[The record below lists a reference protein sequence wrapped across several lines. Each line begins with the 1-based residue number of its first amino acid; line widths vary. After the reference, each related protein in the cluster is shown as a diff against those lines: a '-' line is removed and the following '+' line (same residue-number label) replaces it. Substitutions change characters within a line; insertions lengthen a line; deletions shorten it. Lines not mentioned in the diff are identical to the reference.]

1 MEQKKITFNRDLNKA
16 MKFASQKAL
25 VENSDFITPEH
36 LLYGMMTL
44 PQMQDLMWSCNE
56 AFDIDDFL
64 DELDEHIEESTKD
77 DSQGAKPNDICE
89 PSFQLQQVFTDA
101 VRQAIMAERKAIDM
115 PMAINAILCLE
126 NSWAAYLL
134 RKHANVE
141 DFEIMTGTEIHFHEH
156 STGVEEDDDQ
166 YSNGEGDNP
175 FGLFDDDDE
184 DLLFGDE
191 DDYSSPSHKN
201 DKWKK
206 YVTCIN
212 EHLKDKNPLIG
223 REKELDR
230 TIQVLCRKD
239 KNNPLH
245 IGEPGVGKTALVYG
259 VARRI
264 EEGKVPDRLK
274 GCNIYQLDM
283 GTLLAGTRFRG
294 DMEQRLKQI
303 MEGVTSEAHCI
314 IYLDEIHNIV
324 GAGKGAEGGSDVSDL
339 LKPYLDD
346 DRIRVIGATTYTE
359 YNKNFTRSVGMI
371 RRFQTIDVEEP
382 SIDEAI
388 HILKSLK
395 PIYEKYHHVKYDAAA
410 IEYAVTS
417 SAKFITDRFLP
428 DKAID
433 LMDEAAAK
441 LRMERDSQPE
451 ELDEITRRLRQLEI
465 EREAIKREGD
475 EAKLDALNKEIAELQ
490 EREKNFRAKW
500 EGEKEV
506 LAKIQQDK
514 QQMEQLKF
522 EAERAEREGDYGRVA
537 EIRYGKLQQLQH
549 DIDAQQEQ
557 LRSRQGAEAMV
568 KEEVTPDDIAD
579 VVARWTGIPVTRMLQ
594 SEREKLLHLEDE
606 LHRRVVGQDEAIQA
620 VADAVRRSRAG
631 LQDPKRPIGSF
642 IFLGTTGVGKTELA
656 KALADYLFNDEN
668 MMTRIDMSEYQ
679 EKFSVSRLVG
689 APPGYVGYEEG
700 GQLTEAVR
708 RKPYSVV
715 LFDEIEKAHP
725 DVFNILLQVL
735 DDGRLTDNKGRTVNF
750 KNTII
755 IMTSNM
761 GSQLIQQK
769 FEAIARKSA
778 DERER
783 IIDETKGEVLEMLK
797 KTIRPEFLNRI
808 DDIIM
813 FEPLTQPQIEQIV
826 RLQVNGIERLLKDQD
841 VHIEVS
847 DAAVKLVAKAGFD
860 PEFGARPVK
869 RALQRLLLNDLSK
882 ALLAGT
888 VDKTRPIRV
897 DVDGDALRFSNAD

>member
-56 AFDIDDFL
+56 AFDLDDFL

-141 DFEIMTGTEIHFHEH
+141 DFEIMTATEIHFHER

-191 DDYSSPSHKN
+191 DDYSSPSRKN

-212 EHLKDKNPLIG
+212 EHLAEKNPLIG

-395 PIYEKYHHVKYDAAA
+395 PIYEKYHHVKYDPAA

-433 LMDEAAAK
+433 IIDEAGAQAE
-441 LRMERDSQPE
+441 MEGKKYKKIGKKQ
-451 ELDEITRRLRQLEI
+451 
-465 EREAIKREGD
+465 
-475 EAKLDALNKEIAELQ
+475 IA
-490 EREKNFRAKW
+490 
-500 EGEKEV
+500 EV
-506 LAKIQQDK
+506 LAK
-514 QQMEQLKF
+514 
-522 EAERAEREGDYGRVA
+522 VA
-537 EIRYGKLQQLQH
+537 K
-549 DIDAQQEQ
+549 IDALAIKQDDNKNLASLE
-557 LRSRQGAEAMV
+557 SRM
-568 KEEVTPDDIAD
+568 KD
-579 VVARWTGIPVTRMLQ
+579 VIY
-594 SEREKLLHLEDE
+594 
-606 LHRRVVGQDEAIQA
+606 GQDRAIQTVVEA
-620 VADAVRRSRAG
+620 VQLSKAG
-631 LQDPKRPIGSF
+631 LTDENKPLASLLFVGP
-642 IFLGTTGVGKTELA
+642 TGVGKTEVAKMLA
-656 KALADYLFNDEN
+656 QELGVKLVRF
-668 MMTRIDMSEYQ
+668 DMSEYV
-679 EKFSVSRLVG
+679 EKHTVAKLIG
-689 APPGYVGYEEG
+689 APAGYVGYDDG
-700 GQLTEAVR
+700 GLLTDAVR
-708 RKPYSVV
+708 KSPDCV
-715 LFDEIEKAHP
+715 LLLDEIEKAHS
-725 DVFNILLQVL
+725 DIFNILLQVM
-735 DDGRLTDNKGRTVNF
+735 DYGVLTDSKGRKAHF
-750 KNTII
+750 KNVIL
-755 IMTSNM
+755 IMTSNAGAQYASQASVGFASTASA
-761 GSQLIQQK
+761 GSAMLKQVKHTFKPEFINRLNEIVVFNDMDEQMAKLILGKKLRELNAKLAAKSVSITLTDEAHQHLLKSGYSKEYGAREMDRVIQQQLK
-769 FEAIARKSA
+769 TMLM
-778 DERER
+778 RE
-783 IIDETKGEVLEMLK
+783 ILFGKLK
-797 KTIRPEFLNRI
+797 KGGE
-808 DDIIM
+808 
-813 FEPLTQPQIEQIV
+813 
-826 RLQVNGIERLLKDQD
+826 
-841 VHIEVS
+841 
-847 DAAVKLVAKAGFD
+847 A
-860 PEFGARPVK
+860 
-869 RALQRLLLNDLSK
+869 
-882 ALLAGT
+882 T
-888 VDKTRPIRV
+888 VDLQNGTLTIKQ
-897 DVDGDALRFSNAD
+897 S

>member
-56 AFDIDDFL
+56 AFDLDDFL

-141 DFEIMTGTEIHFHEH
+141 DFEIMTATEIHFHER

-191 DDYSSPSHKN
+191 DDFSSPSHKN

-212 EHLKDKNPLIG
+212 EHLAEKNPLIG

-433 LMDEAAAK
+433 IIDEAGAQAE
-441 LRMERDSQPE
+441 MEGKKYKKIGKKQ
-451 ELDEITRRLRQLEI
+451 
-465 EREAIKREGD
+465 
-475 EAKLDALNKEIAELQ
+475 IA
-490 EREKNFRAKW
+490 
-500 EGEKEV
+500 EV
-506 LAKIQQDK
+506 LAK
-514 QQMEQLKF
+514 
-522 EAERAEREGDYGRVA
+522 VA
-537 EIRYGKLQQLQH
+537 K
-549 DIDAQQEQ
+549 IDALAIKQDDNKNLASLE
-557 LRSRQGAEAMV
+557 SRM
-568 KEEVTPDDIAD
+568 KD
-579 VVARWTGIPVTRMLQ
+579 VIY
-594 SEREKLLHLEDE
+594 
-606 LHRRVVGQDEAIQA
+606 GQDRAIQTVVEA
-620 VADAVRRSRAG
+620 VQLSKAG
-631 LQDPKRPIGSF
+631 LTDENKPLASLLFVGP
-642 IFLGTTGVGKTELA
+642 TGVGKTEVAKMLA
-656 KALADYLFNDEN
+656 QELGVKLVRF
-668 MMTRIDMSEYQ
+668 DMSEYV
-679 EKFSVSRLVG
+679 EKHTVAKLIG
-689 APPGYVGYEEG
+689 APAGYVGYDDG
-700 GQLTEAVR
+700 GLLTDAVR
-708 RKPYSVV
+708 KSPDCM
-715 LFDEIEKAHP
+715 LLLDEIEKAHS
-725 DVFNILLQVL
+725 DIFNILLQVM
-735 DDGRLTDNKGRTVNF
+735 DYGVLTDSKGRKAHF
-750 KNTII
+750 KNVIL
-755 IMTSNM
+755 IMTSNAGAQYASQASVGFASTASA
-761 GSQLIQQK
+761 GSAMLKQVKHTFKPEFINRLNEIVVFNDMDEQMAKLILGKKLRELNAKLAAKSVSITLTDEAHQHLLKSGYSKEYGAREMDRVIQQQLK
-769 FEAIARKSA
+769 TMLM
-778 DERER
+778 RE
-783 IIDETKGEVLEMLK
+783 ILFGKLK
-797 KTIRPEFLNRI
+797 KGGE
-808 DDIIM
+808 
-813 FEPLTQPQIEQIV
+813 
-826 RLQVNGIERLLKDQD
+826 
-841 VHIEVS
+841 
-847 DAAVKLVAKAGFD
+847 A
-860 PEFGARPVK
+860 
-869 RALQRLLLNDLSK
+869 
-882 ALLAGT
+882 T
-888 VDKTRPIRV
+888 VDLQNGTLTIKQ
-897 DVDGDALRFSNAD
+897 S

>member
-56 AFDIDDFL
+56 AFDLDDFL

-141 DFEIMTGTEIHFHEH
+141 DFEIMTGTEIHFHER

-191 DDYSSPSHKN
+191 DDFSSPSHKN

-212 EHLKDKNPLIG
+212 EHLAEKNPLIG
-223 REKELDR
+223 RERELDR

-433 LMDEAAAK
+433 IIDEAGAQAE
-441 LRMERDSQPE
+441 MEGKKYKKIGKKQ
-451 ELDEITRRLRQLEI
+451 
-465 EREAIKREGD
+465 
-475 EAKLDALNKEIAELQ
+475 IA
-490 EREKNFRAKW
+490 
-500 EGEKEV
+500 EV
-506 LAKIQQDK
+506 LAK
-514 QQMEQLKF
+514 
-522 EAERAEREGDYGRVA
+522 VA
-537 EIRYGKLQQLQH
+537 K
-549 DIDAQQEQ
+549 IDALAIKQDDNKNLASLE
-557 LRSRQGAEAMV
+557 SRM
-568 KEEVTPDDIAD
+568 KD
-579 VVARWTGIPVTRMLQ
+579 VIY
-594 SEREKLLHLEDE
+594 
-606 LHRRVVGQDEAIQA
+606 GQDRAIQTVVEA
-620 VADAVRRSRAG
+620 VQLSKAG
-631 LQDPKRPIGSF
+631 LTDENKPLASLLFVGP
-642 IFLGTTGVGKTELA
+642 TGVGKTEVAKMLA
-656 KALADYLFNDEN
+656 QELGVKLVRF
-668 MMTRIDMSEYQ
+668 DMSEYV
-679 EKFSVSRLVG
+679 EKHTVAKLIG
-689 APPGYVGYEEG
+689 APAGYVGYDDG
-700 GQLTEAVR
+700 GLLTDAVR
-708 RKPYSVV
+708 KSPDCV
-715 LFDEIEKAHP
+715 LLLDEIEKAHS
-725 DVFNILLQVL
+725 DIFNILLQVM
-735 DDGRLTDNKGRTVNF
+735 DYGVLTDSKGRKAHF
-750 KNTII
+750 KNVIL
-755 IMTSNM
+755 IMTSNAGAQYASQASVGFASTATA
-761 GSQLIQQK
+761 GSAMLKQVKHTFKPEFINRLNEIVVFNDMDEQMAKLILGKKLRELNAKLAAKSVSITLTDEAHQHLLKSGYSKEYGAREMDRVIQQQLK
-769 FEAIARKSA
+769 TMLM
-778 DERER
+778 RE
-783 IIDETKGEVLEMLK
+783 ILFGKLK
-797 KTIRPEFLNRI
+797 KGGE
-808 DDIIM
+808 
-813 FEPLTQPQIEQIV
+813 
-826 RLQVNGIERLLKDQD
+826 
-841 VHIEVS
+841 
-847 DAAVKLVAKAGFD
+847 A
-860 PEFGARPVK
+860 
-869 RALQRLLLNDLSK
+869 
-882 ALLAGT
+882 T
-888 VDKTRPIRV
+888 VDLQNGTLTIKQ
-897 DVDGDALRFSNAD
+897 S

>member
-16 MKFASQKAL
+16 MKYASQKAL

-56 AFDIDDFL
+56 AFDLDDFL

-141 DFEIMTGTEIHFHEH
+141 DFEIMTETEIHFHEH
-156 STGVEEDDDQ
+156 STGVEEDDQ

-184 DLLFGDE
+184 DLPFGDE
-191 DDYSSPSHKN
+191 DDFSSPSHKN

-212 EHLKDKNPLIG
+212 EHLEDKNPLIG
-223 REKELDR
+223 RENELDR

-433 LMDEAAAK
+433 IIDEAGAQAE
-441 LRMERDSQPE
+441 MEGKKYKKIGKKQ
-451 ELDEITRRLRQLEI
+451 
-465 EREAIKREGD
+465 
-475 EAKLDALNKEIAELQ
+475 IA
-490 EREKNFRAKW
+490 
-500 EGEKEV
+500 EV
-506 LAKIQQDK
+506 LAK
-514 QQMEQLKF
+514 
-522 EAERAEREGDYGRVA
+522 VA
-537 EIRYGKLQQLQH
+537 K
-549 DIDAQQEQ
+549 IDALAIKQDDNKNLASLE
-557 LRSRQGAEAMV
+557 SRMKGV
-568 KEEVTPDDIAD
+568 IY
-579 VVARWTGIPVTRMLQ
+579 
-594 SEREKLLHLEDE
+594 
-606 LHRRVVGQDEAIQA
+606 GQDRAIQTVVEA
-620 VADAVRRSRAG
+620 VQLSKAG
-631 LQDPKRPIGSF
+631 LTDENKPLASLLFVGP
-642 IFLGTTGVGKTELA
+642 TGVGKTEVAKMLA
-656 KALADYLFNDEN
+656 QELGVKLVRF
-668 MMTRIDMSEYQ
+668 DMSEYV
-679 EKFSVSRLVG
+679 EKHTVAKLIG
-689 APPGYVGYEEG
+689 APAGYVGYDDG
-700 GQLTEAVR
+700 GLLTDAVR
-708 RKPYSVV
+708 KSPDCV
-715 LFDEIEKAHP
+715 LLLDEIEKAHS
-725 DVFNILLQVL
+725 DIFNILLQVM
-735 DDGRLTDNKGRTVNF
+735 DYGVLTDSKGRKAHF
-750 KNTII
+750 KNVIL
-755 IMTSNM
+755 IMTSNAGAQYASQASVGFASTATA
-761 GSQLIQQK
+761 GSAMLKQVKQTFKPEFINRLNEIVVFNDMDEQMAKLILGKKLRELNAKLAAKSVSITLTDEAHQHLLKSGYSKEYGAREMDRVIQQQLK
-769 FEAIARKSA
+769 TMLM
-778 DERER
+778 RE
-783 IIDETKGEVLEMLK
+783 ILFGKLK
-797 KTIRPEFLNRI
+797 KGGEATV
-808 DDIIM
+808 D
-813 FEPLTQPQIEQIV
+813 
-826 RLQVNGIERLLKDQD
+826 LQNGILTIKQ
-841 VHIEVS
+841 S
-847 DAAVKLVAKAGFD
+847 
-860 PEFGARPVK
+860 
-869 RALQRLLLNDLSK
+869 
-882 ALLAGT
+882 
-888 VDKTRPIRV
+888 
-897 DVDGDALRFSNAD
+897 

>member
-16 MKFASQKAL
+16 MKYASQKAL

-56 AFDIDDFL
+56 AFDLDDFL

-141 DFEIMTGTEIHFHEH
+141 DFEIMTGTEIHFHER

-166 YSNGEGDNP
+166 YSNGEGDDNP

-191 DDYSSPSHKN
+191 DDFSTPSHKN

-212 EHLKDKNPLIG
+212 EHLAEKNPLIG
-223 REKELDR
+223 RERELDR

-433 LMDEAAAK
+433 ILDEAGAQAE
-441 LRMERDSQPE
+441 MEGKKHKKIGKKQ
-451 ELDEITRRLRQLEI
+451 
-465 EREAIKREGD
+465 
-475 EAKLDALNKEIAELQ
+475 IA
-490 EREKNFRAKW
+490 
-500 EGEKEV
+500 EV
-506 LAKIQQDK
+506 LAK
-514 QQMEQLKF
+514 
-522 EAERAEREGDYGRVA
+522 VA
-537 EIRYGKLQQLQH
+537 K
-549 DIDAQQEQ
+549 IDALAIKQDDNKNLASLE
-557 LRSRQGAEAMV
+557 SRM
-568 KEEVTPDDIAD
+568 KD
-579 VVARWTGIPVTRMLQ
+579 VIY
-594 SEREKLLHLEDE
+594 
-606 LHRRVVGQDEAIQA
+606 GQDRAIQTVVEA
-620 VADAVRRSRAG
+620 VQLSKAG
-631 LQDPKRPIGSF
+631 LTDENKPLASLLFVGP
-642 IFLGTTGVGKTELA
+642 TGVGKTEVAKMLA
-656 KALADYLFNDEN
+656 QELGVKLVRF
-668 MMTRIDMSEYQ
+668 DMSEYV
-679 EKFSVSRLVG
+679 EKHTVAKLIG
-689 APPGYVGYEEG
+689 APAGYVGYDDG
-700 GQLTEAVR
+700 GLLTDAVR
-708 RKPYSVV
+708 KSPDCV
-715 LFDEIEKAHP
+715 LLLDEIEKAHS
-725 DVFNILLQVL
+725 DIFNILLQVM
-735 DDGRLTDNKGRTVNF
+735 DYGVLTDSKGRKAHF
-750 KNTII
+750 KNVIL
-755 IMTSNM
+755 IMTSNAGAQYASQASM
-761 GSQLIQQK
+761 GFASTATAGSAMLKQVKHTFKPEFINRLNEIVVFNDMDEQMAKLILGKKLRELNAKLAAKSVSITLTNEAHQHLLKSGYSKEYGAREMDRVIQQQLK
-769 FEAIARKSA
+769 TMLM
-778 DERER
+778 RE
-783 IIDETKGEVLEMLK
+783 ILFGKLK
-797 KTIRPEFLNRI
+797 KGGE
-808 DDIIM
+808 
-813 FEPLTQPQIEQIV
+813 
-826 RLQVNGIERLLKDQD
+826 
-841 VHIEVS
+841 
-847 DAAVKLVAKAGFD
+847 A
-860 PEFGARPVK
+860 
-869 RALQRLLLNDLSK
+869 
-882 ALLAGT
+882 T
-888 VDKTRPIRV
+888 VDLQNGTLTIKQ
-897 DVDGDALRFSNAD
+897 S

>member
-16 MKFASQKAL
+16 MKYASQKAL

-56 AFDIDDFL
+56 AFDLDDFL

-141 DFEIMTGTEIHFHEH
+141 DFEIMTATEIHFHER

-191 DDYSSPSHKN
+191 NDFSSPSHKN

-212 EHLKDKNPLIG
+212 EHLAEKNPLIG
-223 REKELDR
+223 RERELDR

-433 LMDEAAAK
+433 IIDEAGAQAE
-441 LRMERDSQPE
+441 MEGKKYKKIGKKQ
-451 ELDEITRRLRQLEI
+451 
-465 EREAIKREGD
+465 
-475 EAKLDALNKEIAELQ
+475 IA
-490 EREKNFRAKW
+490 
-500 EGEKEV
+500 EV
-506 LAKIQQDK
+506 LAK
-514 QQMEQLKF
+514 
-522 EAERAEREGDYGRVA
+522 VA
-537 EIRYGKLQQLQH
+537 K
-549 DIDAQQEQ
+549 IDALAIKQDDNKNLASLE
-557 LRSRQGAEAMV
+557 SRM
-568 KEEVTPDDIAD
+568 KD
-579 VVARWTGIPVTRMLQ
+579 VIY
-594 SEREKLLHLEDE
+594 
-606 LHRRVVGQDEAIQA
+606 GQDRAIQTVVEA
-620 VADAVRRSRAG
+620 VQLSKAG
-631 LQDPKRPIGSF
+631 LTDENKPLASLLFVGP
-642 IFLGTTGVGKTELA
+642 TGVGKTEVAKMLA
-656 KALADYLFNDEN
+656 QELGVKLVRF
-668 MMTRIDMSEYQ
+668 DMSEYV
-679 EKFSVSRLVG
+679 EKHTVAKLIG
-689 APPGYVGYEEG
+689 APAGYVGYDDG
-700 GQLTEAVR
+700 GLLTDAVR
-708 RKPYSVV
+708 KSPDCV
-715 LFDEIEKAHP
+715 LLLDEIEKAHS
-725 DVFNILLQVL
+725 DIFNILLQVM
-735 DDGRLTDNKGRTVNF
+735 DYGVLTDSKGRKAHF
-750 KNTII
+750 KNVIL
-755 IMTSNM
+755 IMTSNAGAQYASQASVGFASTATA
-761 GSQLIQQK
+761 GSAMLKQVKHTFKPEFINRLNEIVVFNDMDEQMAKLILGKKLRELNAKLAAKSVSITLTDEAHQHLLKSGYSKEYGAREMDRVIQQQLK
-769 FEAIARKSA
+769 TMLM
-778 DERER
+778 RE
-783 IIDETKGEVLEMLK
+783 ILFGKLK
-797 KTIRPEFLNRI
+797 KGGE
-808 DDIIM
+808 
-813 FEPLTQPQIEQIV
+813 
-826 RLQVNGIERLLKDQD
+826 
-841 VHIEVS
+841 
-847 DAAVKLVAKAGFD
+847 A
-860 PEFGARPVK
+860 
-869 RALQRLLLNDLSK
+869 
-882 ALLAGT
+882 T
-888 VDKTRPIRV
+888 VDLQNGTLTIKQ
-897 DVDGDALRFSNAD
+897 S

>member
-16 MKFASQKAL
+16 MKYASQKAL

-56 AFDIDDFL
+56 AFDLDDFL

-191 DDYSSPSHKN
+191 DDFSSPSHKN

-212 EHLKDKNPLIG
+212 EHLAEKNPLIG
-223 REKELDR
+223 RERELDR

-274 GCNIYQLDM
+274 GCKIYQLDM

-395 PIYEKYHHVKYDAAA
+395 PIYEKYHHVKYDDAA

-433 LMDEAAAK
+433 IIDEAGAQAE
-441 LRMERDSQPE
+441 MEGKKYKKIGKKQ
-451 ELDEITRRLRQLEI
+451 
-465 EREAIKREGD
+465 
-475 EAKLDALNKEIAELQ
+475 IA
-490 EREKNFRAKW
+490 
-500 EGEKEV
+500 EV
-506 LAKIQQDK
+506 LAK
-514 QQMEQLKF
+514 
-522 EAERAEREGDYGRVA
+522 VA
-537 EIRYGKLQQLQH
+537 K
-549 DIDAQQEQ
+549 IDALAIKQDDNKNLASLE
-557 LRSRQGAEAMV
+557 SRM
-568 KEEVTPDDIAD
+568 KD
-579 VVARWTGIPVTRMLQ
+579 VIY
-594 SEREKLLHLEDE
+594 
-606 LHRRVVGQDEAIQA
+606 GQDRAIQTA
-620 VADAVRRSRAG
+620 VEAVQLSKAG
-631 LQDPKRPIGSF
+631 LTDENKPLASLLFVGP
-642 IFLGTTGVGKTELA
+642 TGVGKTEVAKMLA
-656 KALADYLFNDEN
+656 QELGVKLVRF
-668 MMTRIDMSEYQ
+668 DMSEYV
-679 EKFSVSRLVG
+679 EKHTVAKLIG
-689 APPGYVGYEEG
+689 APAGYVGYDDG
-700 GQLTEAVR
+700 GLLTDAVR
-708 RKPYSVV
+708 KSPDCV
-715 LFDEIEKAHP
+715 LLLDEIEKAHS
-725 DVFNILLQVL
+725 DIFNILLQVM
-735 DDGRLTDNKGRTVNF
+735 DYGVLTDSKGRKAHF
-750 KNTII
+750 KNVIL
-755 IMTSNM
+755 IMTSNAGAQYASQASVGFASTATA
-761 GSQLIQQK
+761 GSAMLKQVKHTFKPEFINRLNEIVVFNDMDEQVAKLILGKKLRELNAKLAAKSVSITLTDEAHQHLLKSGYSKEYGAREMDRVIQQQLK
-769 FEAIARKSA
+769 TMLM
-778 DERER
+778 RE
-783 IIDETKGEVLEMLK
+783 ILFGKLK
-797 KTIRPEFLNRI
+797 KGGE
-808 DDIIM
+808 
-813 FEPLTQPQIEQIV
+813 
-826 RLQVNGIERLLKDQD
+826 
-841 VHIEVS
+841 
-847 DAAVKLVAKAGFD
+847 A
-860 PEFGARPVK
+860 
-869 RALQRLLLNDLSK
+869 
-882 ALLAGT
+882 T
-888 VDKTRPIRV
+888 VDLQNGTLTIKQ
-897 DVDGDALRFSNAD
+897 S

>member
-56 AFDIDDFL
+56 AFGLDDFL

-141 DFEIMTGTEIHFHEH
+141 DFEIMTGTEIHFHER

-191 DDYSSPSHKN
+191 DDFSSPSHKN

-212 EHLKDKNPLIG
+212 EHLAEKNPLIG

-382 SIDEAI
+382 SIDETI

-433 LMDEAAAK
+433 IIDEAGAQAE
-441 LRMERDSQPE
+441 MEGKKYKKIGKKQ
-451 ELDEITRRLRQLEI
+451 
-465 EREAIKREGD
+465 
-475 EAKLDALNKEIAELQ
+475 IA
-490 EREKNFRAKW
+490 
-500 EGEKEV
+500 EV
-506 LAKIQQDK
+506 LAK
-514 QQMEQLKF
+514 
-522 EAERAEREGDYGRVA
+522 VA
-537 EIRYGKLQQLQH
+537 K
-549 DIDAQQEQ
+549 IDALAIKQDDNKNLASLE
-557 LRSRQGAEAMV
+557 SRM
-568 KEEVTPDDIAD
+568 KD
-579 VVARWTGIPVTRMLQ
+579 VIY
-594 SEREKLLHLEDE
+594 
-606 LHRRVVGQDEAIQA
+606 GQDRAIQTVVEA
-620 VADAVRRSRAG
+620 VQLSKAG
-631 LQDPKRPIGSF
+631 LTDENKPLASLLFVGP
-642 IFLGTTGVGKTELA
+642 TGVGKTEVAKMLA
-656 KALADYLFNDEN
+656 QELGVKLVRF
-668 MMTRIDMSEYQ
+668 DMSEYV
-679 EKFSVSRLVG
+679 EKHTVAKLIG
-689 APPGYVGYEEG
+689 APAGYVGYDDG
-700 GQLTEAVR
+700 GLLTDAVR
-708 RKPYSVV
+708 KSPDCV
-715 LFDEIEKAHP
+715 LLLDEIEKAHS
-725 DVFNILLQVL
+725 DIFNILLQVM
-735 DDGRLTDNKGRTVNF
+735 DYGVLTDSKGRKAHF
-750 KNTII
+750 KNVIL
-755 IMTSNM
+755 IMTSNAGAQYASQASLGFASTASA
-761 GSQLIQQK
+761 GSAMLKQVKHTFKPEFINRLNEIVVFNDMDEQMAKLILGKKLRELNAKLAAKSVSITLTDEAHQHLLKNGYSKEYGAREMDRVIQQQLK
-769 FEAIARKSA
+769 TMLM
-778 DERER
+778 RE
-783 IIDETKGEVLEMLK
+783 ILFGKLK
-797 KTIRPEFLNRI
+797 KGGE
-808 DDIIM
+808 
-813 FEPLTQPQIEQIV
+813 
-826 RLQVNGIERLLKDQD
+826 
-841 VHIEVS
+841 
-847 DAAVKLVAKAGFD
+847 A
-860 PEFGARPVK
+860 
-869 RALQRLLLNDLSK
+869 
-882 ALLAGT
+882 T
-888 VDKTRPIRV
+888 VDLQNGTLTIKQ
-897 DVDGDALRFSNAD
+897 S

>member
-56 AFDIDDFL
+56 AFDLDDFL

-141 DFEIMTGTEIHFHEH
+141 DFEIMTATEIHFHER

-191 DDYSSPSHKN
+191 DDFSSPSHKN

-212 EHLKDKNPLIG
+212 EHLAEKNPLIG
-223 REKELDR
+223 REHELDR

-433 LMDEAAAK
+433 IIDEAGAQAE
-441 LRMERDSQPE
+441 MEGKKYKKIGKKQ
-451 ELDEITRRLRQLEI
+451 
-465 EREAIKREGD
+465 
-475 EAKLDALNKEIAELQ
+475 IA
-490 EREKNFRAKW
+490 
-500 EGEKEV
+500 EV
-506 LAKIQQDK
+506 LAK
-514 QQMEQLKF
+514 
-522 EAERAEREGDYGRVA
+522 VA
-537 EIRYGKLQQLQH
+537 K
-549 DIDAQQEQ
+549 IDALAIKQDDNKNLASLE
-557 LRSRQGAEAMV
+557 SRM
-568 KEEVTPDDIAD
+568 KD
-579 VVARWTGIPVTRMLQ
+579 VIY
-594 SEREKLLHLEDE
+594 
-606 LHRRVVGQDEAIQA
+606 GQDRAIQTVVEA
-620 VADAVRRSRAG
+620 VQLSKAG
-631 LQDPKRPIGSF
+631 LTDENKPLASLLFVGP
-642 IFLGTTGVGKTELA
+642 TGVGKTEVAKMLA
-656 KALADYLFNDEN
+656 QELGVKLVRF
-668 MMTRIDMSEYQ
+668 DMSEYV
-679 EKFSVSRLVG
+679 EKHTVAKLIG
-689 APPGYVGYEEG
+689 APAGYVGYDDG
-700 GQLTEAVR
+700 GLLTDAVR
-708 RKPYSVV
+708 KSPDCV
-715 LFDEIEKAHP
+715 LLLDEIEKAHS
-725 DVFNILLQVL
+725 DIFNILLQVM
-735 DDGRLTDNKGRTVNF
+735 DYGVLTDSKGRKAHF
-750 KNTII
+750 KNVIL
-755 IMTSNM
+755 IMTSNAGAQYASQASVGFASTATA
-761 GSQLIQQK
+761 GSAMLKQVKHTFKPEFINRLNEIVVFNDMDEQMAKLILGKKLRELNAKLAAKSVSITLTDEAHQHLLKSGYSKEYGAREMDRVIQQQLK
-769 FEAIARKSA
+769 TMLM
-778 DERER
+778 RE
-783 IIDETKGEVLEMLK
+783 ILFGKLK
-797 KTIRPEFLNRI
+797 KGGEATV
-808 DDIIM
+808 D
-813 FEPLTQPQIEQIV
+813 
-826 RLQVNGIERLLKDQD
+826 LQNGILTIKQ
-841 VHIEVS
+841 S
-847 DAAVKLVAKAGFD
+847 
-860 PEFGARPVK
+860 
-869 RALQRLLLNDLSK
+869 
-882 ALLAGT
+882 
-888 VDKTRPIRV
+888 
-897 DVDGDALRFSNAD
+897 

>member
-56 AFDIDDFL
+56 AFDLDEFL

-141 DFEIMTGTEIHFHEH
+141 DFEIMTATEIHFHER

-191 DDYSSPSHKN
+191 DDYSIPSRKN

-212 EHLKDKNPLIG
+212 EHLAEKNPLIG
-223 REKELDR
+223 REHELDR

-274 GCNIYQLDM
+274 GCKIYQLDM

-395 PIYEKYHHVKYDAAA
+395 PIYEKYHHVKYDDAA

-433 LMDEAAAK
+433 IIDEAGAQAE
-441 LRMERDSQPE
+441 MEGKKYKKIGKKQ
-451 ELDEITRRLRQLEI
+451 
-465 EREAIKREGD
+465 
-475 EAKLDALNKEIAELQ
+475 IA
-490 EREKNFRAKW
+490 
-500 EGEKEV
+500 EV
-506 LAKIQQDK
+506 LAK
-514 QQMEQLKF
+514 
-522 EAERAEREGDYGRVA
+522 VA
-537 EIRYGKLQQLQH
+537 K
-549 DIDAQQEQ
+549 IDALAIKQDDNKNLASLE
-557 LRSRQGAEAMV
+557 SRM
-568 KEEVTPDDIAD
+568 KD
-579 VVARWTGIPVTRMLQ
+579 VIY
-594 SEREKLLHLEDE
+594 
-606 LHRRVVGQDEAIQA
+606 GQDRAIQTVVEA
-620 VADAVRRSRAG
+620 VQLSKAG
-631 LQDPKRPIGSF
+631 LTDENKPLASLLFVGP
-642 IFLGTTGVGKTELA
+642 TGVGKTEVAKMLA
-656 KALADYLFNDEN
+656 QELGVKLVRF
-668 MMTRIDMSEYQ
+668 DMSEYV
-679 EKFSVSRLVG
+679 EKHTVAKLIG
-689 APPGYVGYEEG
+689 APAGYVGYDDG
-700 GQLTEAVR
+700 GLLTDAVR
-708 RKPYSVV
+708 KSPDCV
-715 LFDEIEKAHP
+715 LLLDEIEKAHS
-725 DVFNILLQVL
+725 DIFNILLQVM
-735 DDGRLTDNKGRTVNF
+735 DYGVLTDSKGRKAHF
-750 KNTII
+750 KNVIL
-755 IMTSNM
+755 IMTSNAGAQYASQASVGFASTATA
-761 GSQLIQQK
+761 GSAMLKQVKHTFKPEFINRLNEIVVFNDMDEQMAKLILGKKLRELNAKLAAKSVSITLTDKAHQHLLKSGYSKEYGAREMDRVIQQQLK
-769 FEAIARKSA
+769 TMLM
-778 DERER
+778 RE
-783 IIDETKGEVLEMLK
+783 ILFGKLK
-797 KTIRPEFLNRI
+797 KGGE
-808 DDIIM
+808 
-813 FEPLTQPQIEQIV
+813 
-826 RLQVNGIERLLKDQD
+826 
-841 VHIEVS
+841 
-847 DAAVKLVAKAGFD
+847 A
-860 PEFGARPVK
+860 
-869 RALQRLLLNDLSK
+869 
-882 ALLAGT
+882 T
-888 VDKTRPIRV
+888 VDLQNGTLTIKQ
-897 DVDGDALRFSNAD
+897 S

>member
-16 MKFASQKAL
+16 MKYASQKAL

-56 AFDIDDFL
+56 AFDLDDFL

-141 DFEIMTGTEIHFHEH
+141 DFEIMTATEIHFHER

-191 DDYSSPSHKN
+191 DDFSSPSHKN

-212 EHLKDKNPLIG
+212 EHLAEKNPLIG
-223 REKELDR
+223 RERELDR

-395 PIYEKYHHVKYDAAA
+395 PIYEKYHHVKYDDAA

-433 LMDEAAAK
+433 IIDEAGAQAE
-441 LRMERDSQPE
+441 MEGKKYKKIGKKQ
-451 ELDEITRRLRQLEI
+451 
-465 EREAIKREGD
+465 
-475 EAKLDALNKEIAELQ
+475 IA
-490 EREKNFRAKW
+490 
-500 EGEKEV
+500 EV
-506 LAKIQQDK
+506 LAK
-514 QQMEQLKF
+514 
-522 EAERAEREGDYGRVA
+522 VA
-537 EIRYGKLQQLQH
+537 K
-549 DIDAQQEQ
+549 IDALAIKQDDNKNLASLE
-557 LRSRQGAEAMV
+557 SRM
-568 KEEVTPDDIAD
+568 KD
-579 VVARWTGIPVTRMLQ
+579 VIY
-594 SEREKLLHLEDE
+594 
-606 LHRRVVGQDEAIQA
+606 GQDRAIQTVVEA
-620 VADAVRRSRAG
+620 VQLSKAG
-631 LQDPKRPIGSF
+631 LTDENKPLASLLFVGP
-642 IFLGTTGVGKTELA
+642 TGVGKTEVAKMLA
-656 KALADYLFNDEN
+656 QELGVKLVRF
-668 MMTRIDMSEYQ
+668 DMSEYV
-679 EKFSVSRLVG
+679 EKHTVAKLIG
-689 APPGYVGYEEG
+689 APAGYVGYDDG
-700 GQLTEAVR
+700 GLLTDAVR
-708 RKPYSVV
+708 KSPDCV
-715 LFDEIEKAHP
+715 LLLDEIEKAHS
-725 DVFNILLQVL
+725 DIFNILLQVM
-735 DDGRLTDNKGRTVNF
+735 DYGVLTDSKGRKAHF
-750 KNTII
+750 KNVIL
-755 IMTSNM
+755 IMTSNAGAQYASQASVGFASTASA
-761 GSQLIQQK
+761 GSAMLKQVKHTFKPEFINRLNEIVVFNDMDEQMAKLILGKKLRELNAKLAAKSVSIALTDEAHQHLLKSGYSKEYGAREMDRVIQQQLK
-769 FEAIARKSA
+769 TMLM
-778 DERER
+778 RE
-783 IIDETKGEVLEMLK
+783 ILFGKLK
-797 KTIRPEFLNRI
+797 KGGE
-808 DDIIM
+808 
-813 FEPLTQPQIEQIV
+813 
-826 RLQVNGIERLLKDQD
+826 
-841 VHIEVS
+841 
-847 DAAVKLVAKAGFD
+847 A
-860 PEFGARPVK
+860 
-869 RALQRLLLNDLSK
+869 
-882 ALLAGT
+882 T
-888 VDKTRPIRV
+888 VDLQNGTLTIKQ
-897 DVDGDALRFSNAD
+897 S

>member
-141 DFEIMTGTEIHFHEH
+141 DFEIMTGTEIHFHER

-166 YSNGEGDNP
+166 YSNGVGDNP

-184 DLLFGDE
+184 DLPFGDE
-191 DDYSSPSHKN
+191 DDFSNPSHKN

-212 EHLKDKNPLIG
+212 EHLAEKNPLIG
-223 REKELDR
+223 RERELDR

-274 GCNIYQLDM
+274 GCKIYQLDM

-433 LMDEAAAK
+433 IIDEAGAQAE
-441 LRMERDSQPE
+441 MEGKKYKKIGKKQ
-451 ELDEITRRLRQLEI
+451 
-465 EREAIKREGD
+465 
-475 EAKLDALNKEIAELQ
+475 IA
-490 EREKNFRAKW
+490 
-500 EGEKEV
+500 EV
-506 LAKIQQDK
+506 LAK
-514 QQMEQLKF
+514 
-522 EAERAEREGDYGRVA
+522 VA
-537 EIRYGKLQQLQH
+537 K
-549 DIDAQQEQ
+549 IDALAINQDDNKNLASLE
-557 LRSRQGAEAMV
+557 SRM
-568 KEEVTPDDIAD
+568 KD
-579 VVARWTGIPVTRMLQ
+579 VIY
-594 SEREKLLHLEDE
+594 
-606 LHRRVVGQDEAIQA
+606 GQDRAIQTVVEA
-620 VADAVRRSRAG
+620 VQLSKAG
-631 LQDPKRPIGSF
+631 LTDENKPLASLLFVGP
-642 IFLGTTGVGKTELA
+642 TGVGKTEVAKMLA
-656 KALADYLFNDEN
+656 QELGVKLVRF
-668 MMTRIDMSEYQ
+668 DMSEYV
-679 EKFSVSRLVG
+679 EKHTVAKLIG
-689 APPGYVGYEEG
+689 APAGYVGYDDG
-700 GQLTEAVR
+700 GLLTDAVR
-708 RKPYSVV
+708 KSPDCV
-715 LFDEIEKAHP
+715 LLLDEIEKAHS
-725 DVFNILLQVL
+725 DIFNILLQVM
-735 DDGRLTDNKGRTVNF
+735 DYGVLTDSKGRKAHF
-750 KNTII
+750 KNVIL
-755 IMTSNM
+755 IMTSNAGAQYASQASM
-761 GSQLIQQK
+761 GFASTATAGSAMLKQVKHTFKPEFINRLNEIVVFNDMDEQMAKLILGKKLRELNAKLAAKSVSITLTDEAHQHLLKSGYSKEYGAREMDRVIQQQLK
-769 FEAIARKSA
+769 TMLM
-778 DERER
+778 RE
-783 IIDETKGEVLEMLK
+783 ILFGKLK
-797 KTIRPEFLNRI
+797 KGGEATV
-808 DDIIM
+808 D
-813 FEPLTQPQIEQIV
+813 
-826 RLQVNGIERLLKDQD
+826 LQNGILTIKQ
-841 VHIEVS
+841 S
-847 DAAVKLVAKAGFD
+847 
-860 PEFGARPVK
+860 
-869 RALQRLLLNDLSK
+869 
-882 ALLAGT
+882 
-888 VDKTRPIRV
+888 
-897 DVDGDALRFSNAD
+897 

>member
-56 AFDIDDFL
+56 AFDLDEFL

-141 DFEIMTGTEIHFHEH
+141 DFEIMTGTEIHFHER
-156 STGVEEDDDQ
+156 STGVEDDDDQ
-166 YSNGEGDNP
+166 YSNGVGDNP

-184 DLLFGDE
+184 DLPFGDE
-191 DDYSSPSHKN
+191 DDFSSPSHKN

-212 EHLKDKNPLIG
+212 EHLAEKNPLIG
-223 REKELDR
+223 RERELDR

-274 GCNIYQLDM
+274 GCKIYQLDM

-433 LMDEAAAK
+433 IIDEAGAQAE
-441 LRMERDSQPE
+441 MEGKKYKKIGKKQ
-451 ELDEITRRLRQLEI
+451 
-465 EREAIKREGD
+465 
-475 EAKLDALNKEIAELQ
+475 IA
-490 EREKNFRAKW
+490 
-500 EGEKEV
+500 EV
-506 LAKIQQDK
+506 LAK
-514 QQMEQLKF
+514 
-522 EAERAEREGDYGRVA
+522 VA
-537 EIRYGKLQQLQH
+537 K
-549 DIDAQQEQ
+549 IDALAIKQDDNKNLVSLE
-557 LRSRQGAEAMV
+557 SRM
-568 KEEVTPDDIAD
+568 KD
-579 VVARWTGIPVTRMLQ
+579 VIY
-594 SEREKLLHLEDE
+594 
-606 LHRRVVGQDEAIQA
+606 GQDRAIQTVVEA
-620 VADAVRRSRAG
+620 VQLSKAG
-631 LQDPKRPIGSF
+631 LTDENKPLASLLFVGP
-642 IFLGTTGVGKTELA
+642 TGVGKTEVAKMLA
-656 KALADYLFNDEN
+656 QELGVKLVRF
-668 MMTRIDMSEYQ
+668 DMSEYV
-679 EKFSVSRLVG
+679 EKHTVAKLIG
-689 APPGYVGYEEG
+689 APAGYVGYDDG
-700 GQLTEAVR
+700 GLLTDAVR
-708 RKPYSVV
+708 KSPDCV
-715 LFDEIEKAHP
+715 LLLDEIEKAHS
-725 DVFNILLQVL
+725 DIFNILLQVM
-735 DDGRLTDNKGRTVNF
+735 DYGVLTDSKGRKAHF
-750 KNTII
+750 KNVIL
-755 IMTSNM
+755 IMTSNAGAQYASQASVGFASTATA
-761 GSQLIQQK
+761 GS
-769 FEAIARKSA
+769 A
-778 DERER
+778 
-783 IIDETKGEVLEMLK
+783 MLK
-797 KTIRPEFLNRI
+797 QVKHTFKPEFINRLN
-808 DDIIM
+808 
-813 FEPLTQPQIEQIV
+813 
-826 RLQVNGIERLLKDQD
+826 
-841 VHIEVS
+841 
-847 DAAVKLVAKAGFD
+847 
-860 PEFGARPVK
+860 
-869 RALQRLLLNDLSK
+869 
-882 ALLAGT
+882 
-888 VDKTRPIRV
+888 
-897 DVDGDALRFSNAD
+897 

>member
-16 MKFASQKAL
+16 MKYASQKAL

-141 DFEIMTGTEIHFHEH
+141 DFEIMTATEIHFHER

-175 FGLFDDDDE
+175 FGLFDDDNE

-191 DDYSSPSHKN
+191 DDFSSPSHKN

-212 EHLKDKNPLIG
+212 EHLAEKNPLIG
-223 REKELDR
+223 RERELDR

-433 LMDEAAAK
+433 IIDEAGAQAE
-441 LRMERDSQPE
+441 MEGKKYKKIGKKQ
-451 ELDEITRRLRQLEI
+451 
-465 EREAIKREGD
+465 
-475 EAKLDALNKEIAELQ
+475 IA
-490 EREKNFRAKW
+490 
-500 EGEKEV
+500 EV
-506 LAKIQQDK
+506 LAK
-514 QQMEQLKF
+514 
-522 EAERAEREGDYGRVA
+522 VA
-537 EIRYGKLQQLQH
+537 K
-549 DIDAQQEQ
+549 IDALAIKQDDNKNLASLE
-557 LRSRQGAEAMV
+557 SRM
-568 KEEVTPDDIAD
+568 KD
-579 VVARWTGIPVTRMLQ
+579 VIY
-594 SEREKLLHLEDE
+594 
-606 LHRRVVGQDEAIQA
+606 GQDRAIQTVVEA
-620 VADAVRRSRAG
+620 VQLSKAG
-631 LQDPKRPIGSF
+631 LTDENKPLASLLFVGP
-642 IFLGTTGVGKTELA
+642 TGVGKTEVAKMLA
-656 KALADYLFNDEN
+656 QELGVKLVRF
-668 MMTRIDMSEYQ
+668 DMSEYV
-679 EKFSVSRLVG
+679 EKHTVAKLIG
-689 APPGYVGYEEG
+689 APAGYVGYDDG
-700 GQLTEAVR
+700 GLLTDAVR
-708 RKPYSVV
+708 KSPDCV
-715 LFDEIEKAHP
+715 LLLDEIEKAHS
-725 DVFNILLQVL
+725 DIFNILLQVM
-735 DDGRLTDNKGRTVNF
+735 DYGVLTDSKGRKAHF
-750 KNTII
+750 KNVIL
-755 IMTSNM
+755 IMTSNAGAQYASQASVGFASTATA
-761 GSQLIQQK
+761 GSAMLKQVKHTFKPEFINRLNEIVVFNDMDEQMAKLILGKKLRELNAKLAAKSVSITLTDEAHQHLLKSGYSKEYGAREMDRVIQQQLK
-769 FEAIARKSA
+769 TMLM
-778 DERER
+778 RE
-783 IIDETKGEVLEMLK
+783 ILFGKLK
-797 KTIRPEFLNRI
+797 KGGE
-808 DDIIM
+808 
-813 FEPLTQPQIEQIV
+813 
-826 RLQVNGIERLLKDQD
+826 
-841 VHIEVS
+841 
-847 DAAVKLVAKAGFD
+847 A
-860 PEFGARPVK
+860 
-869 RALQRLLLNDLSK
+869 
-882 ALLAGT
+882 T
-888 VDKTRPIRV
+888 VDLQNGTLTIKQ
-897 DVDGDALRFSNAD
+897 S

>member
-16 MKFASQKAL
+16 MKYASQKAL

-56 AFDIDDFL
+56 AFDLDDFL

-191 DDYSSPSHKN
+191 DDFSSPSHKN

-212 EHLKDKNPLIG
+212 EHLAEKNPLIG
-223 REKELDR
+223 RERELDR

-274 GCNIYQLDM
+274 GCKIYQLDM

-433 LMDEAAAK
+433 IIDEAGAQAE
-441 LRMERDSQPE
+441 MEGKKYKKIGKKQ
-451 ELDEITRRLRQLEI
+451 
-465 EREAIKREGD
+465 
-475 EAKLDALNKEIAELQ
+475 IA
-490 EREKNFRAKW
+490 
-500 EGEKEV
+500 EV
-506 LAKIQQDK
+506 LAK
-514 QQMEQLKF
+514 
-522 EAERAEREGDYGRVA
+522 VA
-537 EIRYGKLQQLQH
+537 K
-549 DIDAQQEQ
+549 IDALAIKQDDNKNLASLE
-557 LRSRQGAEAMV
+557 SRM
-568 KEEVTPDDIAD
+568 KD
-579 VVARWTGIPVTRMLQ
+579 VIY
-594 SEREKLLHLEDE
+594 
-606 LHRRVVGQDEAIQA
+606 GQDRAIQTVVEA
-620 VADAVRRSRAG
+620 VQLSKAG
-631 LQDPKRPIGSF
+631 LTDENKPLASLLFVGP
-642 IFLGTTGVGKTELA
+642 TGVGKTEVAKMLA
-656 KALADYLFNDEN
+656 QELGVKLVRF
-668 MMTRIDMSEYQ
+668 DMSEYV
-679 EKFSVSRLVG
+679 EKHTVAKLIG
-689 APPGYVGYEEG
+689 APAGYVGYDDG
-700 GQLTEAVR
+700 GLLTDAVR
-708 RKPYSVV
+708 KSPDCV
-715 LFDEIEKAHP
+715 LLLDEIEKAHS
-725 DVFNILLQVL
+725 DIFNILLQVM
-735 DDGRLTDNKGRTVNF
+735 DYGVLTDSKGRKAHF
-750 KNTII
+750 KNVIL
-755 IMTSNM
+755 IMTSNAGAQYASQASVGFASTATA
-761 GSQLIQQK
+761 GSAMLKQVKHTFKPEFINRLNEIVVFNDMDEQMAKLILGKKLRELNAKLAAKSVSITLTDEAHQHLLKSGYSKEYGAREMDRVIQQQLK
-769 FEAIARKSA
+769 TMLM
-778 DERER
+778 RE
-783 IIDETKGEVLEMLK
+783 ILFGKLK
-797 KTIRPEFLNRI
+797 KGGE
-808 DDIIM
+808 
-813 FEPLTQPQIEQIV
+813 
-826 RLQVNGIERLLKDQD
+826 
-841 VHIEVS
+841 
-847 DAAVKLVAKAGFD
+847 A
-860 PEFGARPVK
+860 
-869 RALQRLLLNDLSK
+869 
-882 ALLAGT
+882 T
-888 VDKTRPIRV
+888 VDLQNGTLTIKQ
-897 DVDGDALRFSNAD
+897 S

>member
-56 AFDIDDFL
+56 AFDLDDFL

-141 DFEIMTGTEIHFHEH
+141 DFEIMTGTEIHFHER

-191 DDYSSPSHKN
+191 DDFSSPSHKN

-212 EHLKDKNPLIG
+212 EHLAEKNPLIG
-223 REKELDR
+223 RERELDR

-274 GCNIYQLDM
+274 GCKIYQLDM

-433 LMDEAAAK
+433 IIDEAGAQAE
-441 LRMERDSQPE
+441 MEGKKYKKIGKKQ
-451 ELDEITRRLRQLEI
+451 
-465 EREAIKREGD
+465 
-475 EAKLDALNKEIAELQ
+475 IA
-490 EREKNFRAKW
+490 
-500 EGEKEV
+500 EV
-506 LAKIQQDK
+506 LAK
-514 QQMEQLKF
+514 
-522 EAERAEREGDYGRVA
+522 VA
-537 EIRYGKLQQLQH
+537 K
-549 DIDAQQEQ
+549 IDALAIKQDDNKNLASLE
-557 LRSRQGAEAMV
+557 SRM
-568 KEEVTPDDIAD
+568 KD
-579 VVARWTGIPVTRMLQ
+579 VIY
-594 SEREKLLHLEDE
+594 
-606 LHRRVVGQDEAIQA
+606 GQDRAIQTVVEA
-620 VADAVRRSRAG
+620 VQLSKAG
-631 LQDPKRPIGSF
+631 LTDENKPLASLLFVGP
-642 IFLGTTGVGKTELA
+642 TGVGKTEVAKMLA
-656 KALADYLFNDEN
+656 QELGVKLVRF
-668 MMTRIDMSEYQ
+668 DMSEYV
-679 EKFSVSRLVG
+679 EKHTVAKLIG
-689 APPGYVGYEEG
+689 APAGYVGYDDG
-700 GQLTEAVR
+700 GLLTDAVR
-708 RKPYSVV
+708 KSPDCV
-715 LFDEIEKAHP
+715 LLLDEIEKAHS
-725 DVFNILLQVL
+725 DIFNILLQVM
-735 DDGRLTDNKGRTVNF
+735 DYGVLTDSKGRKAHF
-750 KNTII
+750 KNVIL
-755 IMTSNM
+755 IMTSNAGAQYASQASVGFASTATA
-761 GSQLIQQK
+761 GSAMLKQVKHTFKPEFINRLNEIVVFNDMDEQMAKLILGKKLRELNAKLAAKSVSITLTDEAHQHLLKSGYSKEYGAREMDRVIQQQLK
-769 FEAIARKSA
+769 TMLM
-778 DERER
+778 RE
-783 IIDETKGEVLEMLK
+783 ILFGKLK
-797 KTIRPEFLNRI
+797 KGGE
-808 DDIIM
+808 
-813 FEPLTQPQIEQIV
+813 
-826 RLQVNGIERLLKDQD
+826 
-841 VHIEVS
+841 
-847 DAAVKLVAKAGFD
+847 A
-860 PEFGARPVK
+860 
-869 RALQRLLLNDLSK
+869 
-882 ALLAGT
+882 T
-888 VDKTRPIRV
+888 VDLQNGTLTIKQ
-897 DVDGDALRFSNAD
+897 S

>member
-56 AFDIDDFL
+56 AFDLDDFL

-141 DFEIMTGTEIHFHEH
+141 DFEIMTGTEIHFHER

-191 DDYSSPSHKN
+191 DDFSSPSHKN

-212 EHLKDKNPLIG
+212 EHLAEKNPLIG

-395 PIYEKYHHVKYDAAA
+395 PIYEKYHHVKYDDAA

-433 LMDEAAAK
+433 IIDEAGAQAE
-441 LRMERDSQPE
+441 MEGKKYKKIGKKQ
-451 ELDEITRRLRQLEI
+451 
-465 EREAIKREGD
+465 
-475 EAKLDALNKEIAELQ
+475 IA
-490 EREKNFRAKW
+490 
-500 EGEKEV
+500 EV
-506 LAKIQQDK
+506 LAK
-514 QQMEQLKF
+514 
-522 EAERAEREGDYGRVA
+522 VA
-537 EIRYGKLQQLQH
+537 K
-549 DIDAQQEQ
+549 IDALAIKQDDNKNLASLE
-557 LRSRQGAEAMV
+557 SRM
-568 KEEVTPDDIAD
+568 KD
-579 VVARWTGIPVTRMLQ
+579 VIY
-594 SEREKLLHLEDE
+594 
-606 LHRRVVGQDEAIQA
+606 GQDRAIQTVVEA
-620 VADAVRRSRAG
+620 VQLSKAG
-631 LQDPKRPIGSF
+631 LTDENKPLASLLFVGP
-642 IFLGTTGVGKTELA
+642 TGVGKTEVAKMLA
-656 KALADYLFNDEN
+656 QELGVKLVRF
-668 MMTRIDMSEYQ
+668 DMSEYV
-679 EKFSVSRLVG
+679 EKHTVAKLIG
-689 APPGYVGYEEG
+689 APAGYVGYDDG
-700 GQLTEAVR
+700 GLLTDAVR
-708 RKPYSVV
+708 KSPDCV
-715 LFDEIEKAHP
+715 LLLDEIEKAHS
-725 DVFNILLQVL
+725 DIFNILLQVM
-735 DDGRLTDNKGRTVNF
+735 DYGVLTDSKGRKAHF
-750 KNTII
+750 KNVIL
-755 IMTSNM
+755 IMTSNAGAQYASQATVGFASTATA
-761 GSQLIQQK
+761 GSAMLKQVKHTFKPEFINRLNEIVVFNDMDEQMAKLILGKKLRELNAKLAAKSVSITLTDEAHQHLLKSGYSKEYGAREMDRVIQQQLK
-769 FEAIARKSA
+769 TMLM
-778 DERER
+778 RE
-783 IIDETKGEVLEMLK
+783 ILFGKLK
-797 KTIRPEFLNRI
+797 KGGE
-808 DDIIM
+808 
-813 FEPLTQPQIEQIV
+813 
-826 RLQVNGIERLLKDQD
+826 
-841 VHIEVS
+841 
-847 DAAVKLVAKAGFD
+847 A
-860 PEFGARPVK
+860 
-869 RALQRLLLNDLSK
+869 
-882 ALLAGT
+882 T
-888 VDKTRPIRV
+888 VDLQNGTLTIKQ
-897 DVDGDALRFSNAD
+897 S

>member
-56 AFDIDDFL
+56 AFDLDNFL

-141 DFEIMTGTEIHFHEH
+141 DFEIMTATEIHFHER

-184 DLLFGDE
+184 DLLFSDE
-191 DDYSSPSHKN
+191 DDFSSPSHKN

-212 EHLKDKNPLIG
+212 EHLAEKNPLIG
-223 REKELDR
+223 RERELDR

-395 PIYEKYHHVKYDAAA
+395 PIYEEYHHVKYDAAA

-433 LMDEAAAK
+433 IIDEAGAQAE
-441 LRMERDSQPE
+441 MEGKKYKKIGKKQ
-451 ELDEITRRLRQLEI
+451 
-465 EREAIKREGD
+465 
-475 EAKLDALNKEIAELQ
+475 IA
-490 EREKNFRAKW
+490 
-500 EGEKEV
+500 EV
-506 LAKIQQDK
+506 LAK
-514 QQMEQLKF
+514 
-522 EAERAEREGDYGRVA
+522 VA
-537 EIRYGKLQQLQH
+537 K
-549 DIDAQQEQ
+549 IDALAIKQDDNKNLASLE
-557 LRSRQGAEAMV
+557 SRM
-568 KEEVTPDDIAD
+568 KD
-579 VVARWTGIPVTRMLQ
+579 VIY
-594 SEREKLLHLEDE
+594 
-606 LHRRVVGQDEAIQA
+606 GQDRAIQTVVEA
-620 VADAVRRSRAG
+620 VQLSKAG
-631 LQDPKRPIGSF
+631 LTDENKPLASLLFVGP
-642 IFLGTTGVGKTELA
+642 TGVGKTEVAKMLA
-656 KALADYLFNDEN
+656 QELGVKLVRF
-668 MMTRIDMSEYQ
+668 DMSEYV
-679 EKFSVSRLVG
+679 EKHTVAKLIG
-689 APPGYVGYEEG
+689 APAGYVGYDDG
-700 GQLTEAVR
+700 GLLTDAVR
-708 RKPYSVV
+708 KSPDCV
-715 LFDEIEKAHP
+715 LLLDEIEKAHS
-725 DVFNILLQVL
+725 DIFNILLQVM
-735 DDGRLTDNKGRTVNF
+735 DYGVLTDSKGRKAHF
-750 KNTII
+750 KNVIL
-755 IMTSNM
+755 IMTSNAGAQYASQASM
-761 GSQLIQQK
+761 GFASTATAGSSMLKQVKHTFKPEFINRLNEIVVFNDMDEQMAKLILGKKLRELNAKLAAKSVSITLTDEAHQHLLKSGYSKEYGAREMDRVIQQQLK
-769 FEAIARKSA
+769 TMLM
-778 DERER
+778 RE
-783 IIDETKGEVLEMLK
+783 ILFGKLK
-797 KTIRPEFLNRI
+797 KGGE
-808 DDIIM
+808 
-813 FEPLTQPQIEQIV
+813 
-826 RLQVNGIERLLKDQD
+826 
-841 VHIEVS
+841 
-847 DAAVKLVAKAGFD
+847 A
-860 PEFGARPVK
+860 
-869 RALQRLLLNDLSK
+869 
-882 ALLAGT
+882 T
-888 VDKTRPIRV
+888 VDLQNGTLTIKQ
-897 DVDGDALRFSNAD
+897 S

>member
-56 AFDIDDFL
+56 AFDLDNFL

-141 DFEIMTGTEIHFHEH
+141 DFEIMTATEIHFHER

-191 DDYSSPSHKN
+191 DDFSSPSHKN

-212 EHLKDKNPLIG
+212 EHLAEKNPLIG

-433 LMDEAAAK
+433 IIDEAGAQAE
-441 LRMERDSQPE
+441 MEGKKYKKIGKKQ
-451 ELDEITRRLRQLEI
+451 
-465 EREAIKREGD
+465 
-475 EAKLDALNKEIAELQ
+475 IA
-490 EREKNFRAKW
+490 
-500 EGEKEV
+500 EV
-506 LAKIQQDK
+506 LAK
-514 QQMEQLKF
+514 
-522 EAERAEREGDYGRVA
+522 VA
-537 EIRYGKLQQLQH
+537 K
-549 DIDAQQEQ
+549 IDALAIKQDDNKNLASLE
-557 LRSRQGAEAMV
+557 SRM
-568 KEEVTPDDIAD
+568 KD
-579 VVARWTGIPVTRMLQ
+579 VIY
-594 SEREKLLHLEDE
+594 
-606 LHRRVVGQDEAIQA
+606 GQDRAIQTVVEA
-620 VADAVRRSRAG
+620 VQLSKAG
-631 LQDPKRPIGSF
+631 LTDENKPLASLLFVGP
-642 IFLGTTGVGKTELA
+642 TGVGKTEVAKMLA
-656 KALADYLFNDEN
+656 QELGVKLVRF
-668 MMTRIDMSEYQ
+668 DMSEYV
-679 EKFSVSRLVG
+679 EKHTVAKLIG
-689 APPGYVGYEEG
+689 APAGYVGYDDG
-700 GQLTEAVR
+700 GLLTDAVR
-708 RKPYSVV
+708 KSPDCV
-715 LFDEIEKAHP
+715 LLLDEIEKAHS
-725 DVFNILLQVL
+725 DIFNILLQVM
-735 DDGRLTDNKGRTVNF
+735 DYVVLTDSKGRKAHF
-750 KNTII
+750 KNVIL
-755 IMTSNM
+755 IMTSNAGAQYASQASVGFASTATA
-761 GSQLIQQK
+761 GSAMLKQVKHTFKPEFINRLNEIVVFNDMDEQMAKLILGKKLRELNAKLAAKSVSITLTDEAHQHLLKSGYSKEYGAREMDRVIQQQLK
-769 FEAIARKSA
+769 TMLM
-778 DERER
+778 RE
-783 IIDETKGEVLEMLK
+783 ILFGKLK
-797 KTIRPEFLNRI
+797 KGGEATV
-808 DDIIM
+808 D
-813 FEPLTQPQIEQIV
+813 
-826 RLQVNGIERLLKDQD
+826 LQNGILTIKQ
-841 VHIEVS
+841 S
-847 DAAVKLVAKAGFD
+847 
-860 PEFGARPVK
+860 
-869 RALQRLLLNDLSK
+869 
-882 ALLAGT
+882 
-888 VDKTRPIRV
+888 
-897 DVDGDALRFSNAD
+897 

>member
-141 DFEIMTGTEIHFHEH
+141 DFEIMTGTEIHFHER

-212 EHLKDKNPLIG
+212 EHLAEKNPLIG

-433 LMDEAAAK
+433 IIDEAGAQAE
-441 LRMERDSQPE
+441 MEGKKYKKIGKKQ
-451 ELDEITRRLRQLEI
+451 
-465 EREAIKREGD
+465 
-475 EAKLDALNKEIAELQ
+475 IA
-490 EREKNFRAKW
+490 
-500 EGEKEV
+500 EV
-506 LAKIQQDK
+506 LAK
-514 QQMEQLKF
+514 
-522 EAERAEREGDYGRVA
+522 VA
-537 EIRYGKLQQLQH
+537 K
-549 DIDAQQEQ
+549 IDALAIKQDDNKNLASLE
-557 LRSRQGAEAMV
+557 SRM
-568 KEEVTPDDIAD
+568 KD
-579 VVARWTGIPVTRMLQ
+579 VIY
-594 SEREKLLHLEDE
+594 
-606 LHRRVVGQDEAIQA
+606 GQDRAIQTVVEA
-620 VADAVRRSRAG
+620 VQLSKAG
-631 LQDPKRPIGSF
+631 LTDENKPLASLLFVGP
-642 IFLGTTGVGKTELA
+642 TGVGKTEVAKMLA
-656 KALADYLFNDEN
+656 QELGVKLVRF
-668 MMTRIDMSEYQ
+668 DMSEYV
-679 EKFSVSRLVG
+679 EKHTVAKLIG
-689 APPGYVGYEEG
+689 APAGYVGYDDG
-700 GQLTEAVR
+700 GLLTDAVR
-708 RKPYSVV
+708 KSPDCV
-715 LFDEIEKAHP
+715 LLLDEIEKAHS
-725 DVFNILLQVL
+725 DIFNILLQVM
-735 DDGRLTDNKGRTVNF
+735 DYGVLTDSKGRKAHF
-750 KNTII
+750 KNVIL
-755 IMTSNM
+755 IMTSNAGAQYASQASVGFASTATA
-761 GSQLIQQK
+761 GSAMLKQVKHTFKPEFINRLNEIVVFNDMDEQMAKLILGKKLRELNAKLAAKSVSITLTDEAHQHLFKSGYSKEYGAREMDRVIQQQLK
-769 FEAIARKSA
+769 TMLM
-778 DERER
+778 RE
-783 IIDETKGEVLEMLK
+783 ILFGKLK
-797 KTIRPEFLNRI
+797 KGGE
-808 DDIIM
+808 
-813 FEPLTQPQIEQIV
+813 
-826 RLQVNGIERLLKDQD
+826 
-841 VHIEVS
+841 
-847 DAAVKLVAKAGFD
+847 A
-860 PEFGARPVK
+860 
-869 RALQRLLLNDLSK
+869 
-882 ALLAGT
+882 T
-888 VDKTRPIRV
+888 VDLQNGTLTIKQ
-897 DVDGDALRFSNAD
+897 S

>member
-56 AFDIDDFL
+56 AFDLDDFL

-141 DFEIMTGTEIHFHEH
+141 DFEIMTATEIHFHER

-212 EHLKDKNPLIG
+212 EHLAEKNPLIG

-433 LMDEAAAK
+433 IIDEAGAQAE
-441 LRMERDSQPE
+441 MEGKKYKKIGKKQ
-451 ELDEITRRLRQLEI
+451 
-465 EREAIKREGD
+465 
-475 EAKLDALNKEIAELQ
+475 IA
-490 EREKNFRAKW
+490 
-500 EGEKEV
+500 EV
-506 LAKIQQDK
+506 LAK
-514 QQMEQLKF
+514 
-522 EAERAEREGDYGRVA
+522 VA
-537 EIRYGKLQQLQH
+537 K
-549 DIDAQQEQ
+549 IDALAIKQDDNKNLASLE
-557 LRSRQGAEAMV
+557 SRM
-568 KEEVTPDDIAD
+568 KD
-579 VVARWTGIPVTRMLQ
+579 VIY
-594 SEREKLLHLEDE
+594 
-606 LHRRVVGQDEAIQA
+606 GQDRAIQTVVEA
-620 VADAVRRSRAG
+620 VQLSKAG
-631 LQDPKRPIGSF
+631 LTDENKPLASLLFVGP
-642 IFLGTTGVGKTELA
+642 TGVGKTEVAKMLA
-656 KALADYLFNDEN
+656 QELGVKLVRF
-668 MMTRIDMSEYQ
+668 DMSEYV
-679 EKFSVSRLVG
+679 EKHTVAKLIG
-689 APPGYVGYEEG
+689 APAGYVGYDDG
-700 GQLTEAVR
+700 GLLTDAVR
-708 RKPYSVV
+708 KSPDCV
-715 LFDEIEKAHP
+715 LLLDEIEKAHS
-725 DVFNILLQVL
+725 DIFNILLQVM
-735 DDGRLTDNKGRTVNF
+735 DYGVLTDSKGRKAHF
-750 KNTII
+750 KNVIL
-755 IMTSNM
+755 IMTSNAGAQYASQASM
-761 GSQLIQQK
+761 GFASTATAGSAMLKQVKHTFKPEFINRLNEIVVFNDMDEQMAKLILGKKLRELNAKLAAKSVSITLTDEAHQHLLKSGYSKEYGAREMDRVIQQQLK
-769 FEAIARKSA
+769 TMLM
-778 DERER
+778 RE
-783 IIDETKGEVLEMLK
+783 ILFGKLK
-797 KTIRPEFLNRI
+797 KGGE
-808 DDIIM
+808 
-813 FEPLTQPQIEQIV
+813 
-826 RLQVNGIERLLKDQD
+826 
-841 VHIEVS
+841 
-847 DAAVKLVAKAGFD
+847 A
-860 PEFGARPVK
+860 
-869 RALQRLLLNDLSK
+869 
-882 ALLAGT
+882 T
-888 VDKTRPIRV
+888 VDLQNGTLTIKQ
-897 DVDGDALRFSNAD
+897 S

>member
-56 AFDIDDFL
+56 AFDLDDFL

-101 VRQAIMAERKAIDM
+101 VRQTIMAERKAIDM

-141 DFEIMTGTEIHFHEH
+141 DFEIMTATEIHFHER

-166 YSNGEGDNP
+166 YSNGVGDNP

-184 DLLFGDE
+184 DLPFGDE
-191 DDYSSPSHKN
+191 DDFSSPSHKN

-212 EHLKDKNPLIG
+212 EHLAEKNPLIG
-223 REKELDR
+223 RERELDR

-274 GCNIYQLDM
+274 GCKIYQLDM

-395 PIYEKYHHVKYDAAA
+395 PIYEKYHHVKYDDAA

-433 LMDEAAAK
+433 IIDEAGAQAE
-441 LRMERDSQPE
+441 MEGKKYKKIGKKQ
-451 ELDEITRRLRQLEI
+451 
-465 EREAIKREGD
+465 
-475 EAKLDALNKEIAELQ
+475 IA
-490 EREKNFRAKW
+490 
-500 EGEKEV
+500 EV
-506 LAKIQQDK
+506 LAK
-514 QQMEQLKF
+514 
-522 EAERAEREGDYGRVA
+522 VA
-537 EIRYGKLQQLQH
+537 K
-549 DIDAQQEQ
+549 IDALAINQDDNKNLASLE
-557 LRSRQGAEAMV
+557 SRM
-568 KEEVTPDDIAD
+568 KD
-579 VVARWTGIPVTRMLQ
+579 VIY
-594 SEREKLLHLEDE
+594 
-606 LHRRVVGQDEAIQA
+606 GQDRAIQTVVEA
-620 VADAVRRSRAG
+620 VQLSKAG
-631 LQDPKRPIGSF
+631 LTDENKPLASLLFVGP
-642 IFLGTTGVGKTELA
+642 TGVGKTEVAKMLA
-656 KALADYLFNDEN
+656 QELGVKLVRF
-668 MMTRIDMSEYQ
+668 DMSEYV
-679 EKFSVSRLVG
+679 EKHTVAKLIG
-689 APPGYVGYEEG
+689 APAGYVGYDDG
-700 GQLTEAVR
+700 GLLTDAVR
-708 RKPYSVV
+708 KSPDCV
-715 LFDEIEKAHP
+715 LLLDEIEKAHS
-725 DVFNILLQVL
+725 DIFNILLQVM
-735 DDGRLTDNKGRTVNF
+735 DYGVLTDSKGRKAHF
-750 KNTII
+750 KNVIL
-755 IMTSNM
+755 IMTSNAGAQYASQASM
-761 GSQLIQQK
+761 GFASTATAGSAMLKQVKHTFKPEFINRLNEIVVFNDMDEQMAKLILGKKLRELNAKLAAKSVSITLTDEAHQHLLKSGYSKEYGAREMDRVIQQQLK
-769 FEAIARKSA
+769 TMLM
-778 DERER
+778 RE
-783 IIDETKGEVLEMLK
+783 ILFGKLK
-797 KTIRPEFLNRI
+797 KGGEATV
-808 DDIIM
+808 D
-813 FEPLTQPQIEQIV
+813 
-826 RLQVNGIERLLKDQD
+826 LQNGILTIKQ
-841 VHIEVS
+841 S
-847 DAAVKLVAKAGFD
+847 
-860 PEFGARPVK
+860 
-869 RALQRLLLNDLSK
+869 
-882 ALLAGT
+882 
-888 VDKTRPIRV
+888 
-897 DVDGDALRFSNAD
+897 

>member
-56 AFDIDDFL
+56 AFDLDNFL

-141 DFEIMTGTEIHFHEH
+141 DFEIMTATEIHFHER

-191 DDYSSPSHKN
+191 DDFSSPSHKN

-212 EHLKDKNPLIG
+212 EHLAEKNPLIG
-223 REKELDR
+223 RERELDR

-395 PIYEKYHHVKYDAAA
+395 PIYEKYHHVKYDDAA

-433 LMDEAAAK
+433 IIDEAGAQAE
-441 LRMERDSQPE
+441 MEGKKYKKIGKKQ
-451 ELDEITRRLRQLEI
+451 
-465 EREAIKREGD
+465 
-475 EAKLDALNKEIAELQ
+475 IA
-490 EREKNFRAKW
+490 
-500 EGEKEV
+500 EV
-506 LAKIQQDK
+506 LAK
-514 QQMEQLKF
+514 
-522 EAERAEREGDYGRVA
+522 VA
-537 EIRYGKLQQLQH
+537 K
-549 DIDAQQEQ
+549 IDALAIKQDDNKNLASLE
-557 LRSRQGAEAMV
+557 SRM
-568 KEEVTPDDIAD
+568 KD
-579 VVARWTGIPVTRMLQ
+579 VIY
-594 SEREKLLHLEDE
+594 
-606 LHRRVVGQDEAIQA
+606 GQDRAIQTVVEA
-620 VADAVRRSRAG
+620 VQLSKAG
-631 LQDPKRPIGSF
+631 LTDENKPLASLLFVGP
-642 IFLGTTGVGKTELA
+642 TGVGKTEVAKMLA
-656 KALADYLFNDEN
+656 QELGVKLVRF
-668 MMTRIDMSEYQ
+668 DMSEYV
-679 EKFSVSRLVG
+679 EKHTVAKLIG
-689 APPGYVGYEEG
+689 APAGYVGYDDG
-700 GQLTEAVR
+700 GLLTDAVR
-708 RKPYSVV
+708 KSPDCV
-715 LFDEIEKAHP
+715 LLLDEIEKAHS
-725 DVFNILLQVL
+725 DIFNILLQVM
-735 DDGRLTDNKGRTVNF
+735 DYGVLTDSKGRKAHF
-750 KNTII
+750 KNVIL
-755 IMTSNM
+755 IMTSNAGAQYASQASVGFASTATA
-761 GSQLIQQK
+761 GSAMLKQVKHTFKPEFINRLNEIVVFNDMDEQMAKLILGKKLRELNAKLAAKSVSITLTDKAHQHLLKSGYSKEYGAREMDRVIQQQLK
-769 FEAIARKSA
+769 TMLM
-778 DERER
+778 RE
-783 IIDETKGEVLEMLK
+783 ILFGKLK
-797 KTIRPEFLNRI
+797 KGGE
-808 DDIIM
+808 
-813 FEPLTQPQIEQIV
+813 
-826 RLQVNGIERLLKDQD
+826 
-841 VHIEVS
+841 
-847 DAAVKLVAKAGFD
+847 A
-860 PEFGARPVK
+860 
-869 RALQRLLLNDLSK
+869 
-882 ALLAGT
+882 T
-888 VDKTRPIRV
+888 VDLQNGTLTIKQ
-897 DVDGDALRFSNAD
+897 S

>member
-16 MKFASQKAL
+16 MKYASQKAL

-56 AFDIDDFL
+56 AFDLDDFL

-77 DSQGAKPNDICE
+77 DSQGAKSNDICE

-141 DFEIMTGTEIHFHEH
+141 DFEIMTATEIHFHER

-191 DDYSSPSHKN
+191 DDFSSPSHKN

-212 EHLKDKNPLIG
+212 EHLAEKNPLIG
-223 REKELDR
+223 RERELDR

-303 MEGVTSEAHCI
+303 MEGVTSDAHCI

-433 LMDEAAAK
+433 IIDEAGAQAE
-441 LRMERDSQPE
+441 MEGKKYKKIGKKQ
-451 ELDEITRRLRQLEI
+451 
-465 EREAIKREGD
+465 
-475 EAKLDALNKEIAELQ
+475 IA
-490 EREKNFRAKW
+490 
-500 EGEKEV
+500 EV
-506 LAKIQQDK
+506 LAK
-514 QQMEQLKF
+514 
-522 EAERAEREGDYGRVA
+522 VA
-537 EIRYGKLQQLQH
+537 K
-549 DIDAQQEQ
+549 IDALAIKQDDNKNLASLE
-557 LRSRQGAEAMV
+557 SRM
-568 KEEVTPDDIAD
+568 KD
-579 VVARWTGIPVTRMLQ
+579 VIY
-594 SEREKLLHLEDE
+594 
-606 LHRRVVGQDEAIQA
+606 GQDRAIQTVVEA
-620 VADAVRRSRAG
+620 VQLSKAG
-631 LQDPKRPIGSF
+631 LSDENKPLASLLFVGP
-642 IFLGTTGVGKTELA
+642 TGVGKTEVAKMLA
-656 KALADYLFNDEN
+656 QELGVKLVRF
-668 MMTRIDMSEYQ
+668 DMSEYV
-679 EKFSVSRLVG
+679 EKHTVAKLIG
-689 APPGYVGYEEG
+689 APAGYVGYDDG
-700 GQLTEAVR
+700 GLLTDAVR
-708 RKPYSVV
+708 KSPDCV
-715 LFDEIEKAHP
+715 LLLDEIEKAHS
-725 DVFNILLQVL
+725 DIFNILLQVM
-735 DDGRLTDNKGRTVNF
+735 DYGVLTDSKGRKAHF
-750 KNTII
+750 KNVIL
-755 IMTSNM
+755 IMTSNAGAQYASQASVGFASTASA
-761 GSQLIQQK
+761 GSAMLKQVKHTFKPEFINRLNEIVVFNDMDEQMAKLILGKKLRELNAKLAAKSVSITLTDEAHQHLLKSGYSKEYGAREMDRVIQQQLK
-769 FEAIARKSA
+769 TMLM
-778 DERER
+778 RE
-783 IIDETKGEVLEMLK
+783 ILFGKLK
-797 KTIRPEFLNRI
+797 KGGE
-808 DDIIM
+808 
-813 FEPLTQPQIEQIV
+813 
-826 RLQVNGIERLLKDQD
+826 
-841 VHIEVS
+841 
-847 DAAVKLVAKAGFD
+847 A
-860 PEFGARPVK
+860 
-869 RALQRLLLNDLSK
+869 
-882 ALLAGT
+882 T
-888 VDKTRPIRV
+888 VDLQNGTLTIKQ
-897 DVDGDALRFSNAD
+897 S

>member
-56 AFDIDDFL
+56 AFDLDNFL

-141 DFEIMTGTEIHFHEH
+141 DFEIMTATEIHFHER

-191 DDYSSPSHKN
+191 DDFSSPSHKN

-212 EHLKDKNPLIG
+212 EHLAEKNPLIG
-223 REKELDR
+223 RERELDR

-433 LMDEAAAK
+433 IIDEAGAQAE
-441 LRMERDSQPE
+441 MEGKKYKKIGKKQ
-451 ELDEITRRLRQLEI
+451 
-465 EREAIKREGD
+465 
-475 EAKLDALNKEIAELQ
+475 IA
-490 EREKNFRAKW
+490 
-500 EGEKEV
+500 EV
-506 LAKIQQDK
+506 LAK
-514 QQMEQLKF
+514 
-522 EAERAEREGDYGRVA
+522 VA
-537 EIRYGKLQQLQH
+537 K
-549 DIDAQQEQ
+549 IDALAIKQDDNKNLASLE
-557 LRSRQGAEAMV
+557 SRM
-568 KEEVTPDDIAD
+568 KD
-579 VVARWTGIPVTRMLQ
+579 VIY
-594 SEREKLLHLEDE
+594 
-606 LHRRVVGQDEAIQA
+606 GQDRAIQTVVEA
-620 VADAVRRSRAG
+620 VQLSKAG
-631 LQDPKRPIGSF
+631 LTDENKPLASLLFVGP
-642 IFLGTTGVGKTELA
+642 TGVGKTEVAKMLA
-656 KALADYLFNDEN
+656 QELGVKLVRF
-668 MMTRIDMSEYQ
+668 DMSEYV
-679 EKFSVSRLVG
+679 EKHTVAKLIG
-689 APPGYVGYEEG
+689 APAGYVGYDDG
-700 GQLTEAVR
+700 GLLTDAVR
-708 RKPYSVV
+708 KSPDCV
-715 LFDEIEKAHP
+715 LLLDEIEKAHS
-725 DVFNILLQVL
+725 DIFNILLQVM
-735 DDGRLTDNKGRTVNF
+735 DYGVLTDSKGRKAHF
-750 KNTII
+750 KNVIL
-755 IMTSNM
+755 IMTSNAGAQYASQATVGFASTATA
-761 GSQLIQQK
+761 GSAMLKQVKHTFKPEFINRLNEIVVFNDMDEQMAKLILGKKMRELNAKLAAKSVSITLTDEAHQHLLKSGYSKEYGAREMDRVIQQQLK
-769 FEAIARKSA
+769 TMLM
-778 DERER
+778 RE
-783 IIDETKGEVLEMLK
+783 ILFGKLK
-797 KTIRPEFLNRI
+797 KGGE
-808 DDIIM
+808 
-813 FEPLTQPQIEQIV
+813 
-826 RLQVNGIERLLKDQD
+826 
-841 VHIEVS
+841 
-847 DAAVKLVAKAGFD
+847 A
-860 PEFGARPVK
+860 
-869 RALQRLLLNDLSK
+869 
-882 ALLAGT
+882 T
-888 VDKTRPIRV
+888 VDLQNGTLTIKQ
-897 DVDGDALRFSNAD
+897 S

>member
-1 MEQKKITFNRDLNKA
+1 MEQRKITFNRDLNKA
-16 MKFASQKAL
+16 MKYASQKAL

-56 AFDIDDFL
+56 AFDLDDFL

-141 DFEIMTGTEIHFHEH
+141 DFEIMTETEIHFHEH
-156 STGVEEDDDQ
+156 STGVEEDNDQ

-184 DLLFGDE
+184 DLPFGDE
-191 DDYSSPSHKN
+191 DDFSSPSHKN
-201 DKWKK
+201 DRWKK

-212 EHLKDKNPLIG
+212 EHLEDKNPLIG
-223 REKELDR
+223 RENELDR
-230 TIQVLCRKD
+230 TIQVLCRKE

-274 GCNIYQLDM
+274 GSNIYQLDM

-433 LMDEAAAK
+433 IIDEAGAQAE
-441 LRMERDSQPE
+441 MEGKKYKKIGKKQ
-451 ELDEITRRLRQLEI
+451 
-465 EREAIKREGD
+465 
-475 EAKLDALNKEIAELQ
+475 IA
-490 EREKNFRAKW
+490 
-500 EGEKEV
+500 EV
-506 LAKIQQDK
+506 LAKMAK
-514 QQMEQLKF
+514 
-522 EAERAEREGDYGRVA
+522 
-537 EIRYGKLQQLQH
+537 
-549 DIDAQQEQ
+549 IDALAIKQDDNKNLASLE
-557 LRSRQGAEAMV
+557 SRM
-568 KEEVTPDDIAD
+568 KD
-579 VVARWTGIPVTRMLQ
+579 VIY
-594 SEREKLLHLEDE
+594 
-606 LHRRVVGQDEAIQA
+606 GQDRAIQTVVEA
-620 VADAVRRSRAG
+620 VQLSKAG
-631 LQDPKRPIGSF
+631 LTDENKPLASLLFVGP
-642 IFLGTTGVGKTELA
+642 TGVGKTEVAKMLA
-656 KALADYLFNDEN
+656 QELGVKLVRF
-668 MMTRIDMSEYQ
+668 DMSEYV
-679 EKFSVSRLVG
+679 EKHTVAKLIG
-689 APPGYVGYEEG
+689 APAGYVGYDDG
-700 GQLTEAVR
+700 GLLTDAVR
-708 RKPYSVV
+708 KSPDCV
-715 LFDEIEKAHP
+715 LLLDEIEKAHS
-725 DVFNILLQVL
+725 DIFNILLQVM
-735 DDGRLTDNKGRTVNF
+735 DYGVLTDSKGRKAHF
-750 KNTII
+750 KNVIL
-755 IMTSNM
+755 IMTSNAGAQYASQASVGFASTASA
-761 GSQLIQQK
+761 GSAMLKQVKHTFKPEFINRLNEIVVFNDMDEQMAKLILGKKLRELNAKLAAKSVSITLTDEAHQHLLKSGYSKEYGAREMDRVIQQQLK
-769 FEAIARKSA
+769 TMLM
-778 DERER
+778 RE
-783 IIDETKGEVLEMLK
+783 ILFGKLK
-797 KTIRPEFLNRI
+797 KGGEATV
-808 DDIIM
+808 D
-813 FEPLTQPQIEQIV
+813 
-826 RLQVNGIERLLKDQD
+826 LQNGILTIKQ
-841 VHIEVS
+841 S
-847 DAAVKLVAKAGFD
+847 
-860 PEFGARPVK
+860 
-869 RALQRLLLNDLSK
+869 
-882 ALLAGT
+882 
-888 VDKTRPIRV
+888 
-897 DVDGDALRFSNAD
+897 

>member
-56 AFDIDDFL
+56 AFDLDDFL

-141 DFEIMTGTEIHFHEH
+141 DFEIMTGTEIHFHER
-156 STGVEEDDDQ
+156 STGVEEDDQ

-191 DDYSSPSHKN
+191 DDFSSPSHKN

-212 EHLKDKNPLIG
+212 EHLAEKNPLIG
-223 REKELDR
+223 RERELDR

-274 GCNIYQLDM
+274 GCKIYQLDM

-395 PIYEKYHHVKYDAAA
+395 PIYEKYHHVKYDDAA

-433 LMDEAAAK
+433 IIDEAGAQAE
-441 LRMERDSQPE
+441 MEGKKYKKIGKKQ
-451 ELDEITRRLRQLEI
+451 
-465 EREAIKREGD
+465 
-475 EAKLDALNKEIAELQ
+475 IA
-490 EREKNFRAKW
+490 
-500 EGEKEV
+500 EV
-506 LAKIQQDK
+506 LAK
-514 QQMEQLKF
+514 
-522 EAERAEREGDYGRVA
+522 VA
-537 EIRYGKLQQLQH
+537 K
-549 DIDAQQEQ
+549 IDALAIKQDDNKNLASLE
-557 LRSRQGAEAMV
+557 SRM
-568 KEEVTPDDIAD
+568 KD
-579 VVARWTGIPVTRMLQ
+579 VIY
-594 SEREKLLHLEDE
+594 
-606 LHRRVVGQDEAIQA
+606 GQDRAIQTVVEA
-620 VADAVRRSRAG
+620 VQLSKAG
-631 LQDPKRPIGSF
+631 LTDENKPLASLLFVGP
-642 IFLGTTGVGKTELA
+642 TGVGKTEVAKMLA
-656 KALADYLFNDEN
+656 QELGVKLVRF
-668 MMTRIDMSEYQ
+668 DMSEYV
-679 EKFSVSRLVG
+679 EKHTVAKLIG
-689 APPGYVGYEEG
+689 APAGYVGYDDG
-700 GQLTEAVR
+700 GLLTDAVR
-708 RKPYSVV
+708 KSPDCV
-715 LFDEIEKAHP
+715 LLLDEIEKAHS
-725 DVFNILLQVL
+725 DIFNILLQVM
-735 DDGRLTDNKGRTVNF
+735 DYGVLTDSKGRKAHF
-750 KNTII
+750 KNVIL
-755 IMTSNM
+755 IMTSNAGAQYASQASVGFASTATA
-761 GSQLIQQK
+761 GSAMLKQVKHTFKPEFINRLNEIVVFNDMDEQMAKLILGKKLRELNAKLAAKSVSITLTDEAHQHLLKNGYSKEYGAREMDRVIQQQLK
-769 FEAIARKSA
+769 TMLM
-778 DERER
+778 RE
-783 IIDETKGEVLEMLK
+783 ILFGKLK
-797 KTIRPEFLNRI
+797 KGGE
-808 DDIIM
+808 
-813 FEPLTQPQIEQIV
+813 
-826 RLQVNGIERLLKDQD
+826 
-841 VHIEVS
+841 
-847 DAAVKLVAKAGFD
+847 A
-860 PEFGARPVK
+860 
-869 RALQRLLLNDLSK
+869 
-882 ALLAGT
+882 T
-888 VDKTRPIRV
+888 VDLKNGTLTIKQ
-897 DVDGDALRFSNAD
+897 

>member
-56 AFDIDDFL
+56 AFDLDNFL

-141 DFEIMTGTEIHFHEH
+141 DFEIMTATEIHFHER

-191 DDYSSPSHKN
+191 DDFSSPSHKN

-212 EHLKDKNPLIG
+212 EHLAEKNPLIG

-388 HILKSLK
+388 YILKSLK

-433 LMDEAAAK
+433 IIDEAGAQAE
-441 LRMERDSQPE
+441 MEGKKYKKIGKKQ
-451 ELDEITRRLRQLEI
+451 
-465 EREAIKREGD
+465 
-475 EAKLDALNKEIAELQ
+475 IA
-490 EREKNFRAKW
+490 
-500 EGEKEV
+500 EV
-506 LAKIQQDK
+506 LAK
-514 QQMEQLKF
+514 
-522 EAERAEREGDYGRVA
+522 VA
-537 EIRYGKLQQLQH
+537 K
-549 DIDAQQEQ
+549 IDALAIKQDDNKNLASLE
-557 LRSRQGAEAMV
+557 SRM
-568 KEEVTPDDIAD
+568 KD
-579 VVARWTGIPVTRMLQ
+579 VIY
-594 SEREKLLHLEDE
+594 
-606 LHRRVVGQDEAIQA
+606 GQDRAIQTVVEA
-620 VADAVRRSRAG
+620 VQLSKAG
-631 LQDPKRPIGSF
+631 LTDENKPLASLLFVGP
-642 IFLGTTGVGKTELA
+642 TGVGKTEVAKMLA
-656 KALADYLFNDEN
+656 QELGVKLVRF
-668 MMTRIDMSEYQ
+668 DMSEYV
-679 EKFSVSRLVG
+679 EKHTVAKLIG
-689 APPGYVGYEEG
+689 APAGYVGYDDG
-700 GQLTEAVR
+700 GLLTDAVR
-708 RKPYSVV
+708 KSPDCV
-715 LFDEIEKAHP
+715 LLLDEIEKAHS
-725 DVFNILLQVL
+725 DIFNILLQVM
-735 DDGRLTDNKGRTVNF
+735 DYGVLTDSKGRKAHF
-750 KNTII
+750 KNVIL
-755 IMTSNM
+755 IMTSNAGAQYASQASVGFASTASA
-761 GSQLIQQK
+761 GSAMLKQVKHTFKPEFINRLNEIVVFNDMDEQMAKLILGKKLRELNAKLAAKSVSITLTDEAHQHLLKSGYSKEYGAREMDRVIQQQLK
-769 FEAIARKSA
+769 TMLM
-778 DERER
+778 RE
-783 IIDETKGEVLEMLK
+783 ILFGKLK
-797 KTIRPEFLNRI
+797 KGGE
-808 DDIIM
+808 
-813 FEPLTQPQIEQIV
+813 
-826 RLQVNGIERLLKDQD
+826 
-841 VHIEVS
+841 
-847 DAAVKLVAKAGFD
+847 A
-860 PEFGARPVK
+860 
-869 RALQRLLLNDLSK
+869 
-882 ALLAGT
+882 T
-888 VDKTRPIRV
+888 VDLQNGTLTIKQ
-897 DVDGDALRFSNAD
+897 S

>member
-56 AFDIDDFL
+56 AFDLDNFL

-141 DFEIMTGTEIHFHEH
+141 DFEIMTATEIHFHER

-184 DLLFGDE
+184 DLMFGDE
-191 DDYSSPSHKN
+191 DDFSSPSHKN

-212 EHLKDKNPLIG
+212 EHLAEKNPLIG
-223 REKELDR
+223 RERELDR

-433 LMDEAAAK
+433 IIDEAGAQAE
-441 LRMERDSQPE
+441 MEGKKYKKIGKKQ
-451 ELDEITRRLRQLEI
+451 
-465 EREAIKREGD
+465 
-475 EAKLDALNKEIAELQ
+475 IA
-490 EREKNFRAKW
+490 
-500 EGEKEV
+500 EV
-506 LAKIQQDK
+506 LAK
-514 QQMEQLKF
+514 
-522 EAERAEREGDYGRVA
+522 VA
-537 EIRYGKLQQLQH
+537 K
-549 DIDAQQEQ
+549 IDALAIKQDDNKNLASLE
-557 LRSRQGAEAMV
+557 SRM
-568 KEEVTPDDIAD
+568 KD
-579 VVARWTGIPVTRMLQ
+579 VIY
-594 SEREKLLHLEDE
+594 
-606 LHRRVVGQDEAIQA
+606 GQDRAIQTVVEA
-620 VADAVRRSRAG
+620 VQLSKAG
-631 LQDPKRPIGSF
+631 LTDENKPLASLLFVGP
-642 IFLGTTGVGKTELA
+642 TGVGKTEVAKMLA
-656 KALADYLFNDEN
+656 QELGVKLVRF
-668 MMTRIDMSEYQ
+668 DMSEYV
-679 EKFSVSRLVG
+679 EKHTVAKLIG
-689 APPGYVGYEEG
+689 APAGYVGYDDG
-700 GQLTEAVR
+700 GLLTDAVR
-708 RKPYSVV
+708 KSPDCV
-715 LFDEIEKAHP
+715 LLLDEIEKAHS
-725 DVFNILLQVL
+725 DIFNILLQVM
-735 DDGRLTDNKGRTVNF
+735 DYGVLTDSKGRKAHF
-750 KNTII
+750 KNVIL
-755 IMTSNM
+755 IMTSNAGAQYASQASVGFASTASA
-761 GSQLIQQK
+761 GSAMLKQVKHTFKPEFINRLNEIVVFNDMDEQMAKLILGKKLRELNAKLAAKSVSITLTDEAHQHLLKSGYSKEYGAREMDRVIQQQLK
-769 FEAIARKSA
+769 TMLM
-778 DERER
+778 RE
-783 IIDETKGEVLEMLK
+783 ILFGKLK
-797 KTIRPEFLNRI
+797 KGGE
-808 DDIIM
+808 
-813 FEPLTQPQIEQIV
+813 
-826 RLQVNGIERLLKDQD
+826 
-841 VHIEVS
+841 
-847 DAAVKLVAKAGFD
+847 A
-860 PEFGARPVK
+860 
-869 RALQRLLLNDLSK
+869 
-882 ALLAGT
+882 T
-888 VDKTRPIRV
+888 VDLQNGTLTIKQ
-897 DVDGDALRFSNAD
+897 S

>member
-56 AFDIDDFL
+56 AFDLDDFL

-141 DFEIMTGTEIHFHEH
+141 DFEIMTATEIHFHER

-191 DDYSSPSHKN
+191 DDFSSPSHKN

-212 EHLKDKNPLIG
+212 EHLAEKNPLIG

-433 LMDEAAAK
+433 IIDEAGAQAE
-441 LRMERDSQPE
+441 MEGKKYKKIGKKQ
-451 ELDEITRRLRQLEI
+451 
-465 EREAIKREGD
+465 
-475 EAKLDALNKEIAELQ
+475 IA
-490 EREKNFRAKW
+490 
-500 EGEKEV
+500 EV
-506 LAKIQQDK
+506 LAK
-514 QQMEQLKF
+514 
-522 EAERAEREGDYGRVA
+522 VA
-537 EIRYGKLQQLQH
+537 K
-549 DIDAQQEQ
+549 IDALAIKQDDNKNLASLE
-557 LRSRQGAEAMV
+557 SRM
-568 KEEVTPDDIAD
+568 KD
-579 VVARWTGIPVTRMLQ
+579 VIY
-594 SEREKLLHLEDE
+594 
-606 LHRRVVGQDEAIQA
+606 GQDRAIQTVVEA
-620 VADAVRRSRAG
+620 VQLSKAG
-631 LQDPKRPIGSF
+631 LTDENKPLASLLFVGP
-642 IFLGTTGVGKTELA
+642 TGVGKTEVAKMLA
-656 KALADYLFNDEN
+656 QELGVKLVRF
-668 MMTRIDMSEYQ
+668 DMSEYV
-679 EKFSVSRLVG
+679 EKHTVAKLIG
-689 APPGYVGYEEG
+689 APAGYVGYDDG
-700 GQLTEAVR
+700 GLLTDAVR
-708 RKPYSVV
+708 KSPDCV
-715 LFDEIEKAHP
+715 LLLDEIEKAHS
-725 DVFNILLQVL
+725 DIFNILLQVM
-735 DDGRLTDNKGRTVNF
+735 DYGVLTDSKGRKAHF
-750 KNTII
+750 KNVIL
-755 IMTSNM
+755 IMTSNAGAQYASQASVGFASTASA
-761 GSQLIQQK
+761 GSAMLKQVKHTFKPEFINRLNEIVVFNDMDEQMAKLILGKKLRELNAKLAAKSVSITLTDEAHQHLLMSGYSKEYGAREMDRVIQQQLK
-769 FEAIARKSA
+769 TMLM
-778 DERER
+778 RE
-783 IIDETKGEVLEMLK
+783 ILFGKLK
-797 KTIRPEFLNRI
+797 KGGEATV
-808 DDIIM
+808 D
-813 FEPLTQPQIEQIV
+813 
-826 RLQVNGIERLLKDQD
+826 LQNGILTIKQ
-841 VHIEVS
+841 S
-847 DAAVKLVAKAGFD
+847 
-860 PEFGARPVK
+860 
-869 RALQRLLLNDLSK
+869 
-882 ALLAGT
+882 
-888 VDKTRPIRV
+888 
-897 DVDGDALRFSNAD
+897 

>member
-56 AFDIDDFL
+56 AFDLDNFL

-141 DFEIMTGTEIHFHEH
+141 DFEIMTGTEIHFHER

-191 DDYSSPSHKN
+191 DDFSSPSHKN

-212 EHLKDKNPLIG
+212 EHLAEKNPLIG
-223 REKELDR
+223 RERELDR

-433 LMDEAAAK
+433 IIDEAGAQAE
-441 LRMERDSQPE
+441 MEGKKYKKIGKKQ
-451 ELDEITRRLRQLEI
+451 
-465 EREAIKREGD
+465 
-475 EAKLDALNKEIAELQ
+475 IA
-490 EREKNFRAKW
+490 
-500 EGEKEV
+500 EV
-506 LAKIQQDK
+506 LAK
-514 QQMEQLKF
+514 
-522 EAERAEREGDYGRVA
+522 VA
-537 EIRYGKLQQLQH
+537 K
-549 DIDAQQEQ
+549 IDALAIKQDDNKNLASLE
-557 LRSRQGAEAMV
+557 SRM
-568 KEEVTPDDIAD
+568 KD
-579 VVARWTGIPVTRMLQ
+579 VIY
-594 SEREKLLHLEDE
+594 
-606 LHRRVVGQDEAIQA
+606 GQDRAIQTVVEA
-620 VADAVRRSRAG
+620 VQLSKAG
-631 LQDPKRPIGSF
+631 LTDENKPLASLLFVGP
-642 IFLGTTGVGKTELA
+642 TGVGKTEVAKMLA
-656 KALADYLFNDEN
+656 QELGVKLVRF
-668 MMTRIDMSEYQ
+668 DMSEYV
-679 EKFSVSRLVG
+679 EKHTVAKLIG
-689 APPGYVGYEEG
+689 APAGYVGYDDG
-700 GQLTEAVR
+700 GLLTDAVR
-708 RKPYSVV
+708 KSPDCV
-715 LFDEIEKAHP
+715 LLLDEIEKAHS
-725 DVFNILLQVL
+725 DIFNILLQVM
-735 DDGRLTDNKGRTVNF
+735 DYGVLTDSKGRKAHF
-750 KNTII
+750 KNVIL
-755 IMTSNM
+755 IMTSNAGAQYASQASVGFASTASA
-761 GSQLIQQK
+761 GSAMLKQVKHTFKPEFINRLNEIVVFNDMDEQMAKLILGKKLRELNAKLAAKSVSITLTDEAHQHLLKSGYSKEYGAREMDRVIQQQLK
-769 FEAIARKSA
+769 TMLM
-778 DERER
+778 RE
-783 IIDETKGEVLEMLK
+783 ILFGKLK
-797 KTIRPEFLNRI
+797 KGGE
-808 DDIIM
+808 
-813 FEPLTQPQIEQIV
+813 
-826 RLQVNGIERLLKDQD
+826 
-841 VHIEVS
+841 
-847 DAAVKLVAKAGFD
+847 A
-860 PEFGARPVK
+860 
-869 RALQRLLLNDLSK
+869 
-882 ALLAGT
+882 T
-888 VDKTRPIRV
+888 VDLQNGTLTIKQ
-897 DVDGDALRFSNAD
+897 S

>member
-16 MKFASQKAL
+16 MKYASQKAL

-56 AFDIDDFL
+56 AFDLDDFL

-141 DFEIMTGTEIHFHEH
+141 DFEIMTGTEIHFHER

-191 DDYSSPSHKN
+191 DDFSSPSHKN

-212 EHLKDKNPLIG
+212 EHLAEKNPLIG
-223 REKELDR
+223 RERELDR

-433 LMDEAAAK
+433 IIDEAGAQAE
-441 LRMERDSQPE
+441 MEGKKYKKIGKKQ
-451 ELDEITRRLRQLEI
+451 
-465 EREAIKREGD
+465 
-475 EAKLDALNKEIAELQ
+475 IA
-490 EREKNFRAKW
+490 
-500 EGEKEV
+500 EV
-506 LAKIQQDK
+506 LAK
-514 QQMEQLKF
+514 
-522 EAERAEREGDYGRVA
+522 VA
-537 EIRYGKLQQLQH
+537 K
-549 DIDAQQEQ
+549 IDALAIKQDDNKNLASLE
-557 LRSRQGAEAMV
+557 SRM
-568 KEEVTPDDIAD
+568 KD
-579 VVARWTGIPVTRMLQ
+579 VIY
-594 SEREKLLHLEDE
+594 
-606 LHRRVVGQDEAIQA
+606 GQDRAIQTVVEA
-620 VADAVRRSRAG
+620 VQLSKAG
-631 LQDPKRPIGSF
+631 LTDENKPLASLLFVGP
-642 IFLGTTGVGKTELA
+642 TGVGKTEVAKMLA
-656 KALADYLFNDEN
+656 QELGVKLVRF
-668 MMTRIDMSEYQ
+668 DMSEYV
-679 EKFSVSRLVG
+679 EKHTVAKLIG
-689 APPGYVGYEEG
+689 APAGYVGYDDG
-700 GQLTEAVR
+700 GLLTDAVR
-708 RKPYSVV
+708 KSPDCV
-715 LFDEIEKAHP
+715 LLLDEIEKAHS
-725 DVFNILLQVL
+725 DIFNILLQVM
-735 DDGRLTDNKGRTVNF
+735 DYGVLTDSKGRKAHF
-750 KNTII
+750 KNVIL
-755 IMTSNM
+755 IMTSNAGAQYASQASVGFASTATA
-761 GSQLIQQK
+761 GSAMLKQVKHTFKPEFINRLNEIVVFNDMDEQMAKLILGKKLRELNAKLAAKSVSITLTDEAHQHLLKNGYSKEYGAREMDRVIQQQLK
-769 FEAIARKSA
+769 TMLM
-778 DERER
+778 RE
-783 IIDETKGEVLEMLK
+783 ILFGKLK
-797 KTIRPEFLNRI
+797 KGGE
-808 DDIIM
+808 
-813 FEPLTQPQIEQIV
+813 
-826 RLQVNGIERLLKDQD
+826 
-841 VHIEVS
+841 
-847 DAAVKLVAKAGFD
+847 A
-860 PEFGARPVK
+860 
-869 RALQRLLLNDLSK
+869 
-882 ALLAGT
+882 T
-888 VDKTRPIRV
+888 VDLQNGTLTIKQ
-897 DVDGDALRFSNAD
+897 S

>member
-16 MKFASQKAL
+16 MKYASQKAL

-56 AFDIDDFL
+56 AFDLDDFL

-141 DFEIMTGTEIHFHEH
+141 DFEIMTGTEIHFHER

-166 YSNGEGDNP
+166 YSNGEGGDNP

-191 DDYSSPSHKN
+191 DDFSSPSHKN

-212 EHLKDKNPLIG
+212 EHLAEKNPLIG
-223 REKELDR
+223 RERELDR

-274 GCNIYQLDM
+274 GCKIYQLDM

-382 SIDEAI
+382 SIEEAI

-433 LMDEAAAK
+433 IIDEAGAQAE
-441 LRMERDSQPE
+441 MEGKKYKKIGKKQ
-451 ELDEITRRLRQLEI
+451 
-465 EREAIKREGD
+465 
-475 EAKLDALNKEIAELQ
+475 IA
-490 EREKNFRAKW
+490 
-500 EGEKEV
+500 EV
-506 LAKIQQDK
+506 LAK
-514 QQMEQLKF
+514 
-522 EAERAEREGDYGRVA
+522 VA
-537 EIRYGKLQQLQH
+537 K
-549 DIDAQQEQ
+549 IDALAIKQDDNKNLASLE
-557 LRSRQGAEAMV
+557 SRM
-568 KEEVTPDDIAD
+568 KD
-579 VVARWTGIPVTRMLQ
+579 VIY
-594 SEREKLLHLEDE
+594 
-606 LHRRVVGQDEAIQA
+606 GQDRAIQTVVEA
-620 VADAVRRSRAG
+620 VQLSKAG
-631 LQDPKRPIGSF
+631 LTDENKPLASLLFVGP
-642 IFLGTTGVGKTELA
+642 TGVGKTEVAKMLA
-656 KALADYLFNDEN
+656 QELGVKLVRF
-668 MMTRIDMSEYQ
+668 DMSEYV
-679 EKFSVSRLVG
+679 EKHTVAKLIG
-689 APPGYVGYEEG
+689 APAGYVGYDDG
-700 GQLTEAVR
+700 GLLTDAVR
-708 RKPYSVV
+708 KSPDCV
-715 LFDEIEKAHP
+715 LLLDEIEKAHS
-725 DVFNILLQVL
+725 DIFNILLQVM
-735 DDGRLTDNKGRTVNF
+735 DYGVLTDSKGRKAHF
-750 KNTII
+750 KNVIL
-755 IMTSNM
+755 IMTSNAGAQYASQASM
-761 GSQLIQQK
+761 GFASTATAGSAMLKQVKHTFKPEFINRLNEIVVFNDMDEQMAKLILGKKLRELNAKLAAKSVSITLTDEAHQHLLKSGYSKEYGAREMDRVIQQQLK
-769 FEAIARKSA
+769 TMLM
-778 DERER
+778 RE
-783 IIDETKGEVLEMLK
+783 ILFGKLK
-797 KTIRPEFLNRI
+797 KGGE
-808 DDIIM
+808 
-813 FEPLTQPQIEQIV
+813 
-826 RLQVNGIERLLKDQD
+826 
-841 VHIEVS
+841 
-847 DAAVKLVAKAGFD
+847 A
-860 PEFGARPVK
+860 
-869 RALQRLLLNDLSK
+869 
-882 ALLAGT
+882 T
-888 VDKTRPIRV
+888 VDLQNGTLTIKQ
-897 DVDGDALRFSNAD
+897 S

>member
-56 AFDIDDFL
+56 AFDLDNFL

-141 DFEIMTGTEIHFHEH
+141 DFEIMTATEIHFHER

-191 DDYSSPSHKN
+191 DDFSSPSHKN

-212 EHLKDKNPLIG
+212 EHLAEKNPLIG

-433 LMDEAAAK
+433 IIDEAGAQAE
-441 LRMERDSQPE
+441 MEGKKYKKIGKKQ
-451 ELDEITRRLRQLEI
+451 
-465 EREAIKREGD
+465 
-475 EAKLDALNKEIAELQ
+475 IA
-490 EREKNFRAKW
+490 
-500 EGEKEV
+500 EV
-506 LAKIQQDK
+506 LAK
-514 QQMEQLKF
+514 
-522 EAERAEREGDYGRVA
+522 VA
-537 EIRYGKLQQLQH
+537 K
-549 DIDAQQEQ
+549 IDALAIKQDDNKNLASLE
-557 LRSRQGAEAMV
+557 SRM
-568 KEEVTPDDIAD
+568 KD
-579 VVARWTGIPVTRMLQ
+579 VIY
-594 SEREKLLHLEDE
+594 
-606 LHRRVVGQDEAIQA
+606 GQDRAIQTVVEA
-620 VADAVRRSRAG
+620 VQLSKAG
-631 LQDPKRPIGSF
+631 LTDENKPLASLLFVGP
-642 IFLGTTGVGKTELA
+642 TGVGKTEVAKMLA
-656 KALADYLFNDEN
+656 QELGVKLVRF
-668 MMTRIDMSEYQ
+668 DMSEYV
-679 EKFSVSRLVG
+679 EKHTVAKLIG
-689 APPGYVGYEEG
+689 APAGYVGYDDG
-700 GQLTEAVR
+700 GLLTDAVR
-708 RKPYSVV
+708 KSPDCV
-715 LFDEIEKAHP
+715 LLLDEIEKAHS
-725 DVFNILLQVL
+725 DIFNILLQVM
-735 DDGRLTDNKGRTVNF
+735 DYGVLTDSKGRKAHF
-750 KNTII
+750 KNVIL
-755 IMTSNM
+755 IMTSNAGAQYASQASVGFASTASA
-761 GSQLIQQK
+761 GSAMLKQVKHTFKPEFINRLNEIVVFNDMDEQMAKLILGKKLRELNAKLAAKSVSIALTDEAHQHLLKSGYSKEYGAREMDRVIQQHLK
-769 FEAIARKSA
+769 TMLM
-778 DERER
+778 RE
-783 IIDETKGEVLEMLK
+783 ILFGKLK
-797 KTIRPEFLNRI
+797 KGGE
-808 DDIIM
+808 
-813 FEPLTQPQIEQIV
+813 
-826 RLQVNGIERLLKDQD
+826 
-841 VHIEVS
+841 
-847 DAAVKLVAKAGFD
+847 A
-860 PEFGARPVK
+860 
-869 RALQRLLLNDLSK
+869 
-882 ALLAGT
+882 T
-888 VDKTRPIRV
+888 VDLQNGTLTIKQ
-897 DVDGDALRFSNAD
+897 S

>member
-16 MKFASQKAL
+16 MKYASQKAL

-56 AFDIDDFL
+56 AFDLDNFL

-141 DFEIMTGTEIHFHEH
+141 DFEIMTATEIHFHER

-191 DDYSSPSHKN
+191 DDFSSPSHKN

-212 EHLKDKNPLIG
+212 EHLAEKNPLIG
-223 REKELDR
+223 RERELDR

-433 LMDEAAAK
+433 IIDEAGAQAE
-441 LRMERDSQPE
+441 MEGKKYKKIGKKQ
-451 ELDEITRRLRQLEI
+451 
-465 EREAIKREGD
+465 
-475 EAKLDALNKEIAELQ
+475 IA
-490 EREKNFRAKW
+490 
-500 EGEKEV
+500 EV
-506 LAKIQQDK
+506 LAK
-514 QQMEQLKF
+514 
-522 EAERAEREGDYGRVA
+522 VA
-537 EIRYGKLQQLQH
+537 K
-549 DIDAQQEQ
+549 IDALAIKQDDNKNLASLE
-557 LRSRQGAEAMV
+557 SRM
-568 KEEVTPDDIAD
+568 KD
-579 VVARWTGIPVTRMLQ
+579 VIY
-594 SEREKLLHLEDE
+594 
-606 LHRRVVGQDEAIQA
+606 GQDRAIQTVVEA
-620 VADAVRRSRAG
+620 VQLSKAG
-631 LQDPKRPIGSF
+631 LTDENKPLASLLFVGP
-642 IFLGTTGVGKTELA
+642 TGVGKTEVAKMLA
-656 KALADYLFNDEN
+656 QELGVKLVRF
-668 MMTRIDMSEYQ
+668 DMSEYV
-679 EKFSVSRLVG
+679 EKHTVAKLIG
-689 APPGYVGYEEG
+689 APAGYVGYDDG
-700 GQLTEAVR
+700 GLLTDAVR
-708 RKPYSVV
+708 KSPDCV
-715 LFDEIEKAHP
+715 LLLDEIEKAHS
-725 DVFNILLQVL
+725 DIFNILLQVM
-735 DDGRLTDNKGRTVNF
+735 DYGVLTDSKGRKAHF
-750 KNTII
+750 KNVIL
-755 IMTSNM
+755 IMTSNAGAQYASQASM
-761 GSQLIQQK
+761 GFASTATAGSAMLKQVKHTFKPEFINRLNEIVVFNDMDEQMAKLILGKKLRELNAKLAAKSVSITLTDEAHQHLLKSGYSKEYGAREMDRVIQQQLK
-769 FEAIARKSA
+769 TMLM
-778 DERER
+778 RE
-783 IIDETKGEVLEMLK
+783 ILFGKLK
-797 KTIRPEFLNRI
+797 KGGEATV
-808 DDIIM
+808 D
-813 FEPLTQPQIEQIV
+813 
-826 RLQVNGIERLLKDQD
+826 LQNGILTIKQ
-841 VHIEVS
+841 S
-847 DAAVKLVAKAGFD
+847 
-860 PEFGARPVK
+860 
-869 RALQRLLLNDLSK
+869 
-882 ALLAGT
+882 
-888 VDKTRPIRV
+888 
-897 DVDGDALRFSNAD
+897 

>member
-56 AFDIDDFL
+56 AFDLDNFL

-141 DFEIMTGTEIHFHEH
+141 DFEIMTATEIHFHER

-191 DDYSSPSHKN
+191 DDFSSPSHKN

-212 EHLKDKNPLIG
+212 EHLAEKNPLIG

-433 LMDEAAAK
+433 IIDEAGAQAE
-441 LRMERDSQPE
+441 MEGKKYKKIGKKQ
-451 ELDEITRRLRQLEI
+451 
-465 EREAIKREGD
+465 
-475 EAKLDALNKEIAELQ
+475 IA
-490 EREKNFRAKW
+490 
-500 EGEKEV
+500 EV
-506 LAKIQQDK
+506 LAK
-514 QQMEQLKF
+514 
-522 EAERAEREGDYGRVA
+522 VA
-537 EIRYGKLQQLQH
+537 K
-549 DIDAQQEQ
+549 IDALAIKQDDNKNLASLE
-557 LRSRQGAEAMV
+557 SRM
-568 KEEVTPDDIAD
+568 KD
-579 VVARWTGIPVTRMLQ
+579 VIY
-594 SEREKLLHLEDE
+594 
-606 LHRRVVGQDEAIQA
+606 GQDRAIQTVVEA
-620 VADAVRRSRAG
+620 VQLSKAG
-631 LQDPKRPIGSF
+631 LTDENKPLASLLFVGP
-642 IFLGTTGVGKTELA
+642 TGVGKTEVAKMLA
-656 KALADYLFNDEN
+656 QELGVKLVRF
-668 MMTRIDMSEYQ
+668 DMSEYV
-679 EKFSVSRLVG
+679 EKHTVAKLIG
-689 APPGYVGYEEG
+689 APAGYVGYDDG
-700 GQLTEAVR
+700 GLLTDAVR
-708 RKPYSVV
+708 KSPDCV
-715 LFDEIEKAHP
+715 LLLDEIEKAHS
-725 DVFNILLQVL
+725 DIFNILLQVM
-735 DDGRLTDNKGRTVNF
+735 DYGVLTDSKGRKAHF
-750 KNTII
+750 KNVIL
-755 IMTSNM
+755 IMTSNAGAQYASQASVGFASTASA
-761 GSQLIQQK
+761 GSAMLKQVKHTFKPEFINRLNEIVVFNDMDEQMAKLILGKKLRELNAKLAAKSVSITLTDEAHQHLLKSCYSKEYGAREMDRVIQQQLK
-769 FEAIARKSA
+769 TMLM
-778 DERER
+778 RE
-783 IIDETKGEVLEMLK
+783 ILFGKLK
-797 KTIRPEFLNRI
+797 KGGE
-808 DDIIM
+808 
-813 FEPLTQPQIEQIV
+813 
-826 RLQVNGIERLLKDQD
+826 
-841 VHIEVS
+841 
-847 DAAVKLVAKAGFD
+847 A
-860 PEFGARPVK
+860 
-869 RALQRLLLNDLSK
+869 
-882 ALLAGT
+882 T
-888 VDKTRPIRV
+888 VDLQNGTLTIKQ
-897 DVDGDALRFSNAD
+897 S

>member
-16 MKFASQKAL
+16 MKYASQKAL

-56 AFDIDDFL
+56 AFDLDDFL

-141 DFEIMTGTEIHFHEH
+141 DFEIMTATEIHFHER

-191 DDYSSPSHKN
+191 DDYSSPSRKN

-212 EHLKDKNPLIG
+212 EHLAEKNPLIG
-223 REKELDR
+223 RERELDR

-433 LMDEAAAK
+433 IIDEAGAQAE
-441 LRMERDSQPE
+441 MEGKKYKKIGKKQ
-451 ELDEITRRLRQLEI
+451 
-465 EREAIKREGD
+465 
-475 EAKLDALNKEIAELQ
+475 IA
-490 EREKNFRAKW
+490 
-500 EGEKEV
+500 EV
-506 LAKIQQDK
+506 LAK
-514 QQMEQLKF
+514 
-522 EAERAEREGDYGRVA
+522 VA
-537 EIRYGKLQQLQH
+537 K
-549 DIDAQQEQ
+549 IDALAIKQDDNKNLASLE
-557 LRSRQGAEAMV
+557 SRM
-568 KEEVTPDDIAD
+568 KD
-579 VVARWTGIPVTRMLQ
+579 VIY
-594 SEREKLLHLEDE
+594 
-606 LHRRVVGQDEAIQA
+606 GQDRAIQTVVEA
-620 VADAVRRSRAG
+620 VQLSKAG
-631 LQDPKRPIGSF
+631 LTDENKPLASLLFVGP
-642 IFLGTTGVGKTELA
+642 TGVGKTEVAKMLA
-656 KALADYLFNDEN
+656 QELGVKLVRF
-668 MMTRIDMSEYQ
+668 DMSEYV
-679 EKFSVSRLVG
+679 EKHTVAKLIG
-689 APPGYVGYEEG
+689 APAGYVGYDDG
-700 GQLTEAVR
+700 GLLTDAVR
-708 RKPYSVV
+708 KSPDCV
-715 LFDEIEKAHP
+715 LLLDEIEKAHS
-725 DVFNILLQVL
+725 DIFNILLQVM
-735 DDGRLTDNKGRTVNF
+735 DYGVLTDSKGRKAHF
-750 KNTII
+750 KNVIL
-755 IMTSNM
+755 IMTSNAGAQYASQASVGFASTATA
-761 GSQLIQQK
+761 GSAMLKQVKHTFKPEFINRLNEIVVFNDMDEQMAKLILGKKLRELNAKLAAKSVSITLTDEAHQHLLKSGYSKEYGAREMDRVIQQQLK
-769 FEAIARKSA
+769 TMLM
-778 DERER
+778 RE
-783 IIDETKGEVLEMLK
+783 ILFGKLK
-797 KTIRPEFLNRI
+797 KGGEATV
-808 DDIIM
+808 D
-813 FEPLTQPQIEQIV
+813 
-826 RLQVNGIERLLKDQD
+826 LQNGILTIKQ
-841 VHIEVS
+841 S
-847 DAAVKLVAKAGFD
+847 
-860 PEFGARPVK
+860 
-869 RALQRLLLNDLSK
+869 
-882 ALLAGT
+882 
-888 VDKTRPIRV
+888 
-897 DVDGDALRFSNAD
+897 

>member
-16 MKFASQKAL
+16 MKYASQKAL

-56 AFDIDDFL
+56 AFDLDDFL

-141 DFEIMTGTEIHFHEH
+141 DFEIMTATEIHFHER

-191 DDYSSPSHKN
+191 DDFSSPSHKN

-212 EHLKDKNPLIG
+212 EHLAEKNPLIG

-433 LMDEAAAK
+433 IIDEAGAQAE
-441 LRMERDSQPE
+441 MEGKKYKKIGKKQ
-451 ELDEITRRLRQLEI
+451 
-465 EREAIKREGD
+465 
-475 EAKLDALNKEIAELQ
+475 IA
-490 EREKNFRAKW
+490 
-500 EGEKEV
+500 EV
-506 LAKIQQDK
+506 LAK
-514 QQMEQLKF
+514 
-522 EAERAEREGDYGRVA
+522 VA
-537 EIRYGKLQQLQH
+537 K
-549 DIDAQQEQ
+549 IDALAIKQDDNKNLASLE
-557 LRSRQGAEAMV
+557 SRM
-568 KEEVTPDDIAD
+568 KD
-579 VVARWTGIPVTRMLQ
+579 VIY
-594 SEREKLLHLEDE
+594 
-606 LHRRVVGQDEAIQA
+606 GQDRAIQTVVEA
-620 VADAVRRSRAG
+620 VQLSKAG
-631 LQDPKRPIGSF
+631 LTDENKPLASLLFVGP
-642 IFLGTTGVGKTELA
+642 TGVGKTEVAKMLA
-656 KALADYLFNDEN
+656 QELGVKLVRF
-668 MMTRIDMSEYQ
+668 DMSEYV
-679 EKFSVSRLVG
+679 EKHTVAKLIG
-689 APPGYVGYEEG
+689 APAGYVGYDDG
-700 GQLTEAVR
+700 GLLTDAVR
-708 RKPYSVV
+708 KSPDCV
-715 LFDEIEKAHP
+715 LLLDEIEKAHS
-725 DVFNILLQVL
+725 DIFNILLQVM
-735 DDGRLTDNKGRTVNF
+735 DYGVLTDSKGRKAHF
-750 KNTII
+750 KNVIL
-755 IMTSNM
+755 IMTSNAGAQYASQASVGFASTASA
-761 GSQLIQQK
+761 GSAMLKQVKHTFKPEFINRLNEIVVFNDMDEQMAKLILGKKLRELNAKLAAKSVSITLTDEAHQHLLKSGYSKEYGAREMDRVIQQQLK
-769 FEAIARKSA
+769 TMLI
-778 DERER
+778 RE
-783 IIDETKGEVLEMLK
+783 ILFGKLK
-797 KTIRPEFLNRI
+797 KGGE
-808 DDIIM
+808 
-813 FEPLTQPQIEQIV
+813 
-826 RLQVNGIERLLKDQD
+826 
-841 VHIEVS
+841 
-847 DAAVKLVAKAGFD
+847 A
-860 PEFGARPVK
+860 
-869 RALQRLLLNDLSK
+869 
-882 ALLAGT
+882 T
-888 VDKTRPIRV
+888 VDLQNGTLTIKQ
-897 DVDGDALRFSNAD
+897 S

>member
-16 MKFASQKAL
+16 MKYASQKAL

-56 AFDIDDFL
+56 AFDLDDFL

-141 DFEIMTGTEIHFHEH
+141 DFEIMTGTEIHFHER

-166 YSNGEGDNP
+166 YSNGVGDNP

-184 DLLFGDE
+184 DLSFGD
-191 DDYSSPSHKN
+191 DDDFSSPSHKN

-212 EHLKDKNPLIG
+212 EHLAEKNPLIG
-223 REKELDR
+223 RERELDR

-395 PIYEKYHHVKYDAAA
+395 PIYEKYHHVKYDDAA

-433 LMDEAAAK
+433 IIDEAGAQAE
-441 LRMERDSQPE
+441 MEGKKYKKIGKKQ
-451 ELDEITRRLRQLEI
+451 
-465 EREAIKREGD
+465 
-475 EAKLDALNKEIAELQ
+475 IA
-490 EREKNFRAKW
+490 
-500 EGEKEV
+500 EV
-506 LAKIQQDK
+506 LAK
-514 QQMEQLKF
+514 
-522 EAERAEREGDYGRVA
+522 VA
-537 EIRYGKLQQLQH
+537 K
-549 DIDAQQEQ
+549 IDALAIKQDDNKNLASLE
-557 LRSRQGAEAMV
+557 SRM
-568 KEEVTPDDIAD
+568 KD
-579 VVARWTGIPVTRMLQ
+579 VIY
-594 SEREKLLHLEDE
+594 
-606 LHRRVVGQDEAIQA
+606 GQDRAIQTVVEA
-620 VADAVRRSRAG
+620 VQLSKAG
-631 LQDPKRPIGSF
+631 LTNENKPLASLLFVGP
-642 IFLGTTGVGKTELA
+642 TGVGKTEVAKMLA
-656 KALADYLFNDEN
+656 QELGVKLVRF
-668 MMTRIDMSEYQ
+668 DMSEYV
-679 EKFSVSRLVG
+679 EKHTVAKLIG
-689 APPGYVGYEEG
+689 APAGYVGYDDG
-700 GQLTEAVR
+700 GLLTDAVR
-708 RKPYSVV
+708 KSPDCV
-715 LFDEIEKAHP
+715 LLLDEIEKAHS
-725 DVFNILLQVL
+725 DIFNILLQVM
-735 DDGRLTDNKGRTVNF
+735 DYGVLTDSKGRKAHF
-750 KNTII
+750 KNVIL
-755 IMTSNM
+755 IMTSNAGAQYASQASVGFASTATA
-761 GSQLIQQK
+761 GSAMLKQVKQTFKPEFINRLNEIVVFNDMDEQMAKLILGKKLRELNAKLAVKSVSITLTDEAHQHLLKSGYSKEYGAREMDRVIQQQLK
-769 FEAIARKSA
+769 TMLM
-778 DERER
+778 RE
-783 IIDETKGEVLEMLK
+783 ILFGKLK
-797 KTIRPEFLNRI
+797 KGGE
-808 DDIIM
+808 
-813 FEPLTQPQIEQIV
+813 
-826 RLQVNGIERLLKDQD
+826 
-841 VHIEVS
+841 
-847 DAAVKLVAKAGFD
+847 A
-860 PEFGARPVK
+860 
-869 RALQRLLLNDLSK
+869 
-882 ALLAGT
+882 T
-888 VDKTRPIRV
+888 VDLQNGTLTIKQ
-897 DVDGDALRFSNAD
+897 S

>member
-56 AFDIDDFL
+56 AFDLDDFL

-141 DFEIMTGTEIHFHEH
+141 DFEIMTGTEIHFHER

-191 DDYSSPSHKN
+191 DDFSSPSHKN

-212 EHLKDKNPLIG
+212 EHLAEKNPLIG
-223 REKELDR
+223 RERELDR

-433 LMDEAAAK
+433 IIDEAGAQAE
-441 LRMERDSQPE
+441 MEGKKYKKIGKKQ
-451 ELDEITRRLRQLEI
+451 
-465 EREAIKREGD
+465 
-475 EAKLDALNKEIAELQ
+475 IA
-490 EREKNFRAKW
+490 
-500 EGEKEV
+500 EV
-506 LAKIQQDK
+506 LAK
-514 QQMEQLKF
+514 
-522 EAERAEREGDYGRVA
+522 VA
-537 EIRYGKLQQLQH
+537 K
-549 DIDAQQEQ
+549 IDALAIKQDDNKN
-557 LRSRQGAEAMV
+557 LASLKSRM
-568 KEEVTPDDIAD
+568 KD
-579 VVARWTGIPVTRMLQ
+579 VIY
-594 SEREKLLHLEDE
+594 
-606 LHRRVVGQDEAIQA
+606 GQDRAIQTVVEA
-620 VADAVRRSRAG
+620 VQLSKAG
-631 LQDPKRPIGSF
+631 LTDENKPLASLLFVGP
-642 IFLGTTGVGKTELA
+642 TGVGKTEVAKMLA
-656 KALADYLFNDEN
+656 QELGVKLVRF
-668 MMTRIDMSEYQ
+668 DMSEYV
-679 EKFSVSRLVG
+679 EKHTVAKLIG
-689 APPGYVGYEEG
+689 APAGYVGYDDG
-700 GQLTEAVR
+700 GLLTDAVR
-708 RKPYSVV
+708 KSPDCV
-715 LFDEIEKAHP
+715 LLLDEIEKAHS
-725 DVFNILLQVL
+725 DIFNILLQVM
-735 DDGRLTDNKGRTVNF
+735 DYGVLTDSKGRKAHF
-750 KNTII
+750 KNVIL
-755 IMTSNM
+755 IMTSNAGAQYASQASVGFASTATA
-761 GSQLIQQK
+761 GSAMLKQVKHTFKPEFINRLNEIVVFNDMDEQMAKLILGKKLRELNAKLAAKSVSITLTNEAHQHLLKSGYSKEYGAREMDRVIQQQLK
-769 FEAIARKSA
+769 TMLM
-778 DERER
+778 RE
-783 IIDETKGEVLEMLK
+783 ILFGKLK
-797 KTIRPEFLNRI
+797 KGGE
-808 DDIIM
+808 
-813 FEPLTQPQIEQIV
+813 
-826 RLQVNGIERLLKDQD
+826 
-841 VHIEVS
+841 
-847 DAAVKLVAKAGFD
+847 A
-860 PEFGARPVK
+860 
-869 RALQRLLLNDLSK
+869 
-882 ALLAGT
+882 T
-888 VDKTRPIRV
+888 VDLQNGTLTIKQ
-897 DVDGDALRFSNAD
+897 S